1 MGIVLSH
8 TIVSLFLHYRNRDRY
23 DQGTT
28 DQNSVPE
35 RIVDQEALS
44 PLDNVAGMRDLYCTI
59 REVLNDLLHRK
70 VNSIVYIVEEKSGK
84 LYADAEKKHA
94 APSSGIVRET
104 METQQFHVQSN
115 DVAEDPVVAVLKAQ
129 CKLSTDWSP
138 KTVYCLPV
146 TDEENQKILA
156 LLVIED
162 NETVEINKITSLKH
176 KIVGCYRRLCKCHQD
191 SSSNYA
197 PSNTPN
203 AMTADGNGDKDA
215 ILRLCGDL
223 YDQDASRLQL
233 KVIRFLEEQTSAEC
247 AFLLLVVPETQ
258 DLFCQVIGGL
268 VLEEE
273 VKFPG
278 QNSVFSLPLE
288 SKKPMKLEDVPLD
301 KRKDIENL
309 VGVKLKSMLC
319 VPVSSRNNEGLIA
332 LACVVNK
339 KEAENFTNDDLQ
351 AILQCFQYT
360 STVLTSTLAFQNERK
375 LKLHTQA
382 MLQVARNLFT
392 HLGEFTVRHS
402 EELASFNYLAYFL
415 EKYKEQVSIPNKV
428 KGQSKHKNSNG
439 SAKACKSLPLA
450 DHRKIHV
457 NTCKSSLNPM
467 SGSLTYFASQF
478 ITAPR
483 EIVGSPNSERSL
495 SVSYQ
500 KSNAK
505 RRYFS
510 SVYTEKEDFDLC
522 ARNEE
527 FSQSLKNRM
536 ENSQLHSDCIDS
548 GEKEISENEKNH
560 YEDNGEVIQ
569 SDFRG
574 SLNGV
579 CNSSSFTKTG
589 RTAKCKKGSNENDS
603 FIDNEFIQP
612 KVDFSIIPLQQE
624 LTFKD
629 PELFEQ
635 RKKNDQK
642 EGRNEVEIMD
652 RIQEPVKK
660 LSPKTD
666 YIAAGNDSLL
676 NTVKHTST
684 VSASNAMSESKTFT
698 AEGEQCRVCV
708 EIDDFKTCGEL
719 QPNEEAQLAT
729 SGSRSEMDESFT
741 EESLL
746 VKSSC
751 KSGNTGSGLS
761 SAFQSEVLKLEN
773 KFERHEISISDQ
785 VSYKEAVTKLGGD
798 SECSDSCLPAVS
810 RLHIAVT
817 KDDDFKEG
825 NEMRQSGSTDKGSI
839 FMNTTTLNVP
849 PEEMSQKSFHTAED
863 DAMDNT
869 SVGSQGDLE
878 QEFDM
883 DEKDEKSEVF
893 YDTLTDRSIFSSSSE
908 QGMCRSIKEST
919 LELKWREV
927 KLSHSEPAISNVK
940 NALTDSQS
948 QFKDSKHCLNYAFI
962 EDVEPFIDPLII
974 SSNNQDSVVRDVG
987 LICSR
992 SSIPGTD
999 IKIIV
1004 EDTTSCETNSFSHQ
1018 RVPNISTYSSAD
1030 KCSER
1035 SSGCSS
1041 DKHDKDLEYIK
1052 HLQPPAT
1059 DVCIITKYDLT
1070 KLLREIM
1077 QEARNLTQAERCS
1090 VFLIDKETKELV
1102 AEVFDGIS
1110 TNSKEEHNEIRMPI
1124 TQGIAGHVA
1133 TTGNLLNIKDAYS
1146 HPMFYRGID
1155 DSTGFRTRNILC
1167 FPIKNEKGDVL
1178 GVAQLCN
1185 KKTGQHFTAFDEDL
1199 ASAFAVYCC
1208 ISISHSLMYQNV
1220 LAAQYRNSLANELMM
1235 YHMKISPD
1243 DVEKLLLNDIPSVA
1257 IWGVEFD
1264 KFSFPPREIPD
1275 LETPMCVLA
1284 MFEDLGFTSRWRI
1297 RKDTLVRFVLMVKKG
1312 YRNPPYHNWTHAFAV
1327 AHFCYLCIT
1336 NLKLHQCL
1344 DDIELF
1350 ALFVS
1355 CLCHDLDHRGTNNQY
1370 QVASKSVLAA
1380 LYSSEGSV
1388 MERHHFAQTMCIV
1401 NTEGCNIFENLS
1413 SKDYTTVL
1421 DLVRDIILATD
1432 LAHHLKIMN
1441 SLKEMAKDGYDSK
1454 NERHH
1459 SLLLCLLMTAS
1470 DLSDQTKP
1478 WDNTKHVAA
1487 LIYREFFSQGDM
1499 EKSLGQKP
1507 SEMMDRE
1514 RARIPDLQI
1523 GFLDHIAL
1531 PVYKV
1536 LGDLFPAAGI
1546 VRDIVVDNRRH
1557 WEKICALIKIRRG
1570 GSCEQM
1576 SYDQILA
1583 MEEEEANAE
1592 IENYNLQN
1600 QKQNG
1605 R

>member
-1 MGIVLSH
+1 MGLVLSH
-8 TIVSLFLHYRNRDRY
+8 TIVSLFLYYRNRDRHAHLLDVA
-23 DQGTT
+23 DQT
-28 DQNSVPE
+28 SFPE
-35 RIVDQEALS
+35 RLGDQEALS
-44 PLDNVAGMRDLYCTI
+44 PLDDVARLGDLYDAI
-59 REVLNDLLHRK
+59 REALNALLHRK
-70 VNSIVYIVEEKSGK
+70 VNSIVYILDEKSDV
-84 LYADAEKKHA
+84 LYADKEKKYA
-94 APSSGIVRET
+94 APSKGIIRET
-104 METQQFHVQSN
+104 LETQQFHVQSN
-115 DVAEDPVVAVLKAQ
+115 DVASDPVIAVIKVQ
-129 CKLSTDWSP
+129 CKPPSSWNP

-156 LLVIED
+156 LLVIEE
-162 NETVEINKITSLKH
+162 NETVEINKITPLKH
-176 KIVGCYRRLCKCHQD
+176 KIVGCYRRLCKCHRD

-197 PSNTPN
+197 PSNASNP
-203 AMTADGNGDKDA
+203 TAAIGKTGDKDA

-233 KVIRFLEEQTSAEC
+233 KVIRFLEEQTNAEC

-258 DLFCQVIGGL
+258 ELFCQVIGGL

-273 VKFPG
+273 IKFPG
-278 QNSVFSLPLE
+278 PNSVFSLPLE

-301 KRKDIENL
+301 KRKDIENF

-319 VPVSSRNNEGLIA
+319 VPVSSRNNDGLIA

-339 KEAENFTNDDLQ
+339 KDAENFTNDDLQ

-375 LKLHTQA
+375 LKLQTQA

-392 HLGEFTVRHS
+392 HL
-402 EELASFNYLAYFL
+402 
-415 EKYKEQVSIPNKV
+415 
-428 KGQSKHKNSNG
+428 
-439 SAKACKSLPLA
+439 
-450 DHRKIHV
+450 D
-457 NTCKSSLNPM
+457 
-467 SGSLTYFASQF
+467 
-478 ITAPR
+478 
-483 EIVGSPNSERSL
+483 
-495 SVSYQ
+495 
-500 KSNAK
+500 
-505 RRYFS
+505 
-510 SVYTEKEDFDLC
+510 
-522 ARNEE
+522 
-527 FSQSLKNRM
+527 
-536 ENSQLHSDCIDS
+536 
-548 GEKEISENEKNH
+548 
-560 YEDNGEVIQ
+560 
-569 SDFRG
+569 
-574 SLNGV
+574 
-579 CNSSSFTKTG
+579 
-589 RTAKCKKGSNENDS
+589 
-603 FIDNEFIQP
+603 
-612 KVDFSIIPLQQE
+612 
-624 LTFKD
+624 
-629 PELFEQ
+629 
-635 RKKNDQK
+635 
-642 EGRNEVEIMD
+642 
-652 RIQEPVKK
+652 
-660 LSPKTD
+660 
-666 YIAAGNDSLL
+666 
-676 NTVKHTST
+676 
-684 VSASNAMSESKTFT
+684 
-698 AEGEQCRVCV
+698 
-708 EIDDFKTCGEL
+708 
-719 QPNEEAQLAT
+719 
-729 SGSRSEMDESFT
+729 
-741 EESLL
+741 
-746 VKSSC
+746 
-751 KSGNTGSGLS
+751 
-761 SAFQSEVLKLEN
+761 
-773 KFERHEISISDQ
+773 
-785 VSYKEAVTKLGGD
+785 
-798 SECSDSCLPAVS
+798 
-810 RLHIAVT
+810 
-817 KDDDFKEG
+817 
-825 NEMRQSGSTDKGSI
+825 
-839 FMNTTTLNVP
+839 
-849 PEEMSQKSFHTAED
+849 
-863 DAMDNT
+863 
-869 SVGSQGDLE
+869 
-878 QEFDM
+878 
-883 DEKDEKSEVF
+883 
-893 YDTLTDRSIFSSSSE
+893 
-908 QGMCRSIKEST
+908 
-919 LELKWREV
+919 
-927 KLSHSEPAISNVK
+927 
-940 NALTDSQS
+940 
-948 QFKDSKHCLNYAFI
+948 
-962 EDVEPFIDPLII
+962 
-974 SSNNQDSVVRDVG
+974 
-987 LICSR
+987 
-992 SSIPGTD
+992 
-999 IKIIV
+999 
-1004 EDTTSCETNSFSHQ
+1004 
-1018 RVPNISTYSSAD
+1018 
-1030 KCSER
+1030 
-1035 SSGCSS
+1035 
-1041 DKHDKDLEYIK
+1041 
-1052 HLQPPAT
+1052 
-1059 DVCIITKYDLT
+1059 DLT

-1110 TNSKEEHNEIRMPI
+1110 TNNKEEHNEIRMPI

-1167 FPIKNEKGDVL
+1167 FPIKNERGDVL

-1185 KKTGQHFTAFDEDL
+1185 KKTGQHFTEFDEDL

-1243 DVEKLLLNDIPSVA
+1243 DVEGLLSRDIPSVA
-1257 IWGVEFD
+1257 LWGVEFD
-1264 KFSFPPREIPD
+1264 KFPFPPREIPEP
-1275 LETPMCVLA
+1275 ETPLCVLA
-1284 MFEDLGFTSRWRI
+1284 MFEDLGFLSRWRI

-1327 AHFCYLCIT
+1327 AHFCFLCIK
-1336 NLKLHQCL
+1336 NLNLQQSL

-1401 NTEGCNIFENLS
+1401 NTDGCNIFENLS

-1441 SLKEMAKDGYDSK
+1441 SLKEMAKVGFDTK

-1507 SEMMDRE
+1507 AEMMDRE

-1536 LGDLFPAAGI
+1536 LGDLFPASGI
-1546 VRDIVVDNRRH
+1546 VRDTVVDNRRH

>member
-1 MGIVLSH
+1 M
-8 TIVSLFLHYRNRDRY
+8 
-23 DQGTT
+23 
-28 DQNSVPE
+28 
-35 RIVDQEALS
+35 EALS
-44 PLDNVAGMRDLYCTI
+44 PLDDVARLGDLYDAI
-59 REVLNDLLHRK
+59 REALDALLHRK
-70 VNSIVYIVEEKSGK
+70 VNSIVYILDEKSDV
-84 LYADAEKKHA
+84 LYADKEKKYA
-94 APSSGIVRET
+94 APSKGIIRET
-104 METQQFHVQSN
+104 LETQQFHVQSN
-115 DVAEDPVVAVLKAQ
+115 DVASDPVIAVIKAQ
-129 CKLSTDWSP
+129 CKPPSSWNP

-156 LLVIED
+156 LLVIEE
-162 NETVEINKITSLKH
+162 NETVEINKITPLKH
-176 KIVGCYRRLCKCHQD
+176 KIVGCYRRLCKCHRD

-197 PSNTPN
+197 PSNASNP
-203 AMTADGNGDKDA
+203 TAAIGKTGDKDA

-233 KVIRFLEEQTSAEC
+233 KVIRFLEEQTNAEC

-258 DLFCQVIGGL
+258 ELFCQVIGGL

-273 VKFPG
+273 IKFPG
-278 QNSVFSLPLE
+278 PNSVFSLPLE

-301 KRKDIENL
+301 KRKDIENF

-319 VPVSSRNNEGLIA
+319 VPVSSRNNDGLIA

-339 KEAENFTNDDLQ
+339 KDAENFTNDDLQ

-375 LKLHTQA
+375 LKLQTQA

-392 HLGEFTVRHS
+392 HL
-402 EELASFNYLAYFL
+402 
-415 EKYKEQVSIPNKV
+415 
-428 KGQSKHKNSNG
+428 
-439 SAKACKSLPLA
+439 
-450 DHRKIHV
+450 D
-457 NTCKSSLNPM
+457 
-467 SGSLTYFASQF
+467 
-478 ITAPR
+478 
-483 EIVGSPNSERSL
+483 
-495 SVSYQ
+495 
-500 KSNAK
+500 
-505 RRYFS
+505 
-510 SVYTEKEDFDLC
+510 
-522 ARNEE
+522 
-527 FSQSLKNRM
+527 
-536 ENSQLHSDCIDS
+536 
-548 GEKEISENEKNH
+548 
-560 YEDNGEVIQ
+560 
-569 SDFRG
+569 
-574 SLNGV
+574 
-579 CNSSSFTKTG
+579 
-589 RTAKCKKGSNENDS
+589 
-603 FIDNEFIQP
+603 
-612 KVDFSIIPLQQE
+612 
-624 LTFKD
+624 
-629 PELFEQ
+629 
-635 RKKNDQK
+635 
-642 EGRNEVEIMD
+642 
-652 RIQEPVKK
+652 
-660 LSPKTD
+660 
-666 YIAAGNDSLL
+666 
-676 NTVKHTST
+676 
-684 VSASNAMSESKTFT
+684 
-698 AEGEQCRVCV
+698 
-708 EIDDFKTCGEL
+708 
-719 QPNEEAQLAT
+719 
-729 SGSRSEMDESFT
+729 
-741 EESLL
+741 
-746 VKSSC
+746 
-751 KSGNTGSGLS
+751 
-761 SAFQSEVLKLEN
+761 
-773 KFERHEISISDQ
+773 
-785 VSYKEAVTKLGGD
+785 
-798 SECSDSCLPAVS
+798 
-810 RLHIAVT
+810 
-817 KDDDFKEG
+817 
-825 NEMRQSGSTDKGSI
+825 
-839 FMNTTTLNVP
+839 
-849 PEEMSQKSFHTAED
+849 
-863 DAMDNT
+863 
-869 SVGSQGDLE
+869 
-878 QEFDM
+878 
-883 DEKDEKSEVF
+883 
-893 YDTLTDRSIFSSSSE
+893 
-908 QGMCRSIKEST
+908 
-919 LELKWREV
+919 
-927 KLSHSEPAISNVK
+927 
-940 NALTDSQS
+940 
-948 QFKDSKHCLNYAFI
+948 
-962 EDVEPFIDPLII
+962 
-974 SSNNQDSVVRDVG
+974 
-987 LICSR
+987 
-992 SSIPGTD
+992 
-999 IKIIV
+999 
-1004 EDTTSCETNSFSHQ
+1004 
-1018 RVPNISTYSSAD
+1018 
-1030 KCSER
+1030 
-1035 SSGCSS
+1035 
-1041 DKHDKDLEYIK
+1041 
-1052 HLQPPAT
+1052 
-1059 DVCIITKYDLT
+1059 DLT

-1110 TNSKEEHNEIRMPI
+1110 TNNKEEHNEIRMPI

-1167 FPIKNEKGDVL
+1167 FPIKNERGDVL

-1185 KKTGQHFTAFDEDL
+1185 KKTGQHFTEFDEDL

-1243 DVEKLLLNDIPSVA
+1243 DVEGLLSRDIPSVA
-1257 IWGVEFD
+1257 LWGVEFD
-1264 KFSFPPREIPD
+1264 KFPFPPREIPEP
-1275 LETPMCVLA
+1275 ETPLCVLA
-1284 MFEDLGFTSRWRI
+1284 MFEDLGFLSRWRI

-1327 AHFCYLCIT
+1327 AHFCFLCIK
-1336 NLKLHQCL
+1336 NLNLQQSL

-1401 NTEGCNIFENLS
+1401 NTDGCNIFENLS

-1441 SLKEMAKDGYDSK
+1441 SLKEMAKVGFDTK

-1507 SEMMDRE
+1507 AEMMDRE

-1536 LGDLFPAAGI
+1536 LADLFPASGI
-1546 VRDIVVDNRRH
+1546 VRDTVVDNRRH

>member
-1 MGIVLSH
+1 M
-8 TIVSLFLHYRNRDRY
+8 
-23 DQGTT
+23 
-28 DQNSVPE
+28 
-35 RIVDQEALS
+35 EALS
-44 PLDNVAGMRDLYCTI
+44 PLDDVARLGDLYDAI
-59 REVLNDLLHRK
+59 REALNALLHRK
-70 VNSIVYIVEEKSGK
+70 VNSIVYILDEKSDV
-84 LYADAEKKHA
+84 LYADKEKKYA
-94 APSSGIVRET
+94 APSKGIIRET
-104 METQQFHVQSN
+104 LETQQFHVQSN
-115 DVAEDPVVAVLKAQ
+115 DVASDPVIAVIKAQ
-129 CKLSTDWSP
+129 CKPPSSWNP

-156 LLVIED
+156 LLVIEE
-162 NETVEINKITSLKH
+162 NETVEINKITPLKH
-176 KIVGCYRRLCKCHQD
+176 KIVGCYRRLCKCHRD

-197 PSNTPN
+197 PSNASNP
-203 AMTADGNGDKDA
+203 TAAIGKTGDKDA

-233 KVIRFLEEQTSAEC
+233 KVIRFLEEQTNAEC

-258 DLFCQVIGGL
+258 ELFCQVIGGL

-273 VKFPG
+273 IKFPG
-278 QNSVFSLPLE
+278 PNSVFSLPLE

-301 KRKDIENL
+301 KRKDIENF

-319 VPVSSRNNEGLIA
+319 VPVSSRNNDGLIA

-339 KEAENFTNDDLQ
+339 KDAENFTNDDLQ

-375 LKLHTQA
+375 LKLQTQA

-392 HLGEFTVRHS
+392 HL
-402 EELASFNYLAYFL
+402 
-415 EKYKEQVSIPNKV
+415 
-428 KGQSKHKNSNG
+428 
-439 SAKACKSLPLA
+439 
-450 DHRKIHV
+450 D
-457 NTCKSSLNPM
+457 
-467 SGSLTYFASQF
+467 
-478 ITAPR
+478 
-483 EIVGSPNSERSL
+483 
-495 SVSYQ
+495 
-500 KSNAK
+500 
-505 RRYFS
+505 
-510 SVYTEKEDFDLC
+510 
-522 ARNEE
+522 
-527 FSQSLKNRM
+527 
-536 ENSQLHSDCIDS
+536 
-548 GEKEISENEKNH
+548 
-560 YEDNGEVIQ
+560 
-569 SDFRG
+569 
-574 SLNGV
+574 
-579 CNSSSFTKTG
+579 
-589 RTAKCKKGSNENDS
+589 
-603 FIDNEFIQP
+603 
-612 KVDFSIIPLQQE
+612 
-624 LTFKD
+624 
-629 PELFEQ
+629 
-635 RKKNDQK
+635 
-642 EGRNEVEIMD
+642 
-652 RIQEPVKK
+652 
-660 LSPKTD
+660 
-666 YIAAGNDSLL
+666 
-676 NTVKHTST
+676 
-684 VSASNAMSESKTFT
+684 
-698 AEGEQCRVCV
+698 
-708 EIDDFKTCGEL
+708 
-719 QPNEEAQLAT
+719 
-729 SGSRSEMDESFT
+729 
-741 EESLL
+741 
-746 VKSSC
+746 
-751 KSGNTGSGLS
+751 
-761 SAFQSEVLKLEN
+761 
-773 KFERHEISISDQ
+773 
-785 VSYKEAVTKLGGD
+785 
-798 SECSDSCLPAVS
+798 
-810 RLHIAVT
+810 
-817 KDDDFKEG
+817 
-825 NEMRQSGSTDKGSI
+825 
-839 FMNTTTLNVP
+839 
-849 PEEMSQKSFHTAED
+849 
-863 DAMDNT
+863 
-869 SVGSQGDLE
+869 
-878 QEFDM
+878 
-883 DEKDEKSEVF
+883 
-893 YDTLTDRSIFSSSSE
+893 
-908 QGMCRSIKEST
+908 
-919 LELKWREV
+919 
-927 KLSHSEPAISNVK
+927 
-940 NALTDSQS
+940 
-948 QFKDSKHCLNYAFI
+948 
-962 EDVEPFIDPLII
+962 
-974 SSNNQDSVVRDVG
+974 
-987 LICSR
+987 
-992 SSIPGTD
+992 
-999 IKIIV
+999 
-1004 EDTTSCETNSFSHQ
+1004 
-1018 RVPNISTYSSAD
+1018 
-1030 KCSER
+1030 
-1035 SSGCSS
+1035 
-1041 DKHDKDLEYIK
+1041 
-1052 HLQPPAT
+1052 
-1059 DVCIITKYDLT
+1059 DLT

-1110 TNSKEEHNEIRMPI
+1110 TNNKEEHNEIRMPI

-1167 FPIKNEKGDVL
+1167 FPIKNERGDVL

-1185 KKTGQHFTAFDEDL
+1185 KKTGQHFTEFDEDL

-1243 DVEKLLLNDIPSVA
+1243 DVEGLLSRDIPSVA
-1257 IWGVEFD
+1257 LWGVEFD
-1264 KFSFPPREIPD
+1264 KFPFPPREIPEP
-1275 LETPMCVLA
+1275 ETPLCVLA
-1284 MFEDLGFTSRWRI
+1284 MFEDLGFLSRWRI

-1327 AHFCYLCIT
+1327 AHFCFLCIK
-1336 NLKLHQCL
+1336 NLNLQQSL

-1401 NTEGCNIFENLS
+1401 NTDGCNIFENLS

-1441 SLKEMAKDGYDSK
+1441 SLKEMAKVGFDTK

-1507 SEMMDRE
+1507 AEMMDRE

-1536 LGDLFPAAGI
+1536 LADLFPASGI
-1546 VRDIVVDNRRH
+1546 VRDTVVDNRRH

>member
-1 MGIVLSH
+1 MGLVLSH
-8 TIVSLFLHYRNRDRY
+8 TIVSLFLYYRNRDRHAHLLDVA
-23 DQGTT
+23 DQT
-28 DQNSVPE
+28 SFPE
-35 RIVDQEALS
+35 RLGDQEALS
-44 PLDNVAGMRDLYCTI
+44 PLDDVARLGDLYDAI
-59 REVLNDLLHRK
+59 REALDALLHRK
-70 VNSIVYIVEEKSGK
+70 VNSIVYILDEKSDV
-84 LYADAEKKHA
+84 LYADKEKKYA
-94 APSSGIVRET
+94 APSKGIIRET
-104 METQQFHVQSN
+104 LETQQFHVQSN
-115 DVAEDPVVAVLKAQ
+115 DVASDPVIAVIKVQ
-129 CKLSTDWSP
+129 CKPPSSWNP

-156 LLVIED
+156 LLVIEE
-162 NETVEINKITSLKH
+162 NETVEINKITPLKH
-176 KIVGCYRRLCKCHQD
+176 KIVGCYRRLCKCHRD

-197 PSNTPN
+197 PSNASNP
-203 AMTADGNGDKDA
+203 TAAIGKSGDKDA

-233 KVIRFLEEQTSAEC
+233 KVIRFLEEQTNAEC

-258 DLFCQVIGGL
+258 ELFCQVIGGL

-273 VKFPG
+273 IKFPG
-278 QNSVFSLPLE
+278 PNSVFSLPLE

-301 KRKDIENL
+301 KRKDIENF

-319 VPVSSRNNEGLIA
+319 VPVSSRNNDGLIA

-339 KEAENFTNDDLQ
+339 KDAENFTNDDLQ

-375 LKLHTQA
+375 LKLQTQA

-392 HLGEFTVRHS
+392 HL
-402 EELASFNYLAYFL
+402 
-415 EKYKEQVSIPNKV
+415 
-428 KGQSKHKNSNG
+428 
-439 SAKACKSLPLA
+439 
-450 DHRKIHV
+450 D
-457 NTCKSSLNPM
+457 
-467 SGSLTYFASQF
+467 
-478 ITAPR
+478 
-483 EIVGSPNSERSL
+483 
-495 SVSYQ
+495 
-500 KSNAK
+500 
-505 RRYFS
+505 
-510 SVYTEKEDFDLC
+510 
-522 ARNEE
+522 
-527 FSQSLKNRM
+527 
-536 ENSQLHSDCIDS
+536 
-548 GEKEISENEKNH
+548 
-560 YEDNGEVIQ
+560 
-569 SDFRG
+569 
-574 SLNGV
+574 
-579 CNSSSFTKTG
+579 
-589 RTAKCKKGSNENDS
+589 
-603 FIDNEFIQP
+603 
-612 KVDFSIIPLQQE
+612 
-624 LTFKD
+624 
-629 PELFEQ
+629 
-635 RKKNDQK
+635 
-642 EGRNEVEIMD
+642 
-652 RIQEPVKK
+652 
-660 LSPKTD
+660 
-666 YIAAGNDSLL
+666 
-676 NTVKHTST
+676 
-684 VSASNAMSESKTFT
+684 
-698 AEGEQCRVCV
+698 
-708 EIDDFKTCGEL
+708 
-719 QPNEEAQLAT
+719 
-729 SGSRSEMDESFT
+729 
-741 EESLL
+741 
-746 VKSSC
+746 
-751 KSGNTGSGLS
+751 
-761 SAFQSEVLKLEN
+761 
-773 KFERHEISISDQ
+773 
-785 VSYKEAVTKLGGD
+785 
-798 SECSDSCLPAVS
+798 
-810 RLHIAVT
+810 
-817 KDDDFKEG
+817 
-825 NEMRQSGSTDKGSI
+825 
-839 FMNTTTLNVP
+839 
-849 PEEMSQKSFHTAED
+849 
-863 DAMDNT
+863 
-869 SVGSQGDLE
+869 
-878 QEFDM
+878 
-883 DEKDEKSEVF
+883 
-893 YDTLTDRSIFSSSSE
+893 
-908 QGMCRSIKEST
+908 
-919 LELKWREV
+919 
-927 KLSHSEPAISNVK
+927 
-940 NALTDSQS
+940 
-948 QFKDSKHCLNYAFI
+948 
-962 EDVEPFIDPLII
+962 
-974 SSNNQDSVVRDVG
+974 
-987 LICSR
+987 
-992 SSIPGTD
+992 
-999 IKIIV
+999 
-1004 EDTTSCETNSFSHQ
+1004 
-1018 RVPNISTYSSAD
+1018 
-1030 KCSER
+1030 
-1035 SSGCSS
+1035 
-1041 DKHDKDLEYIK
+1041 
-1052 HLQPPAT
+1052 
-1059 DVCIITKYDLT
+1059 DLT

-1110 TNSKEEHNEIRMPI
+1110 TNNKEEHNEIRMPI

-1167 FPIKNEKGDVL
+1167 FPIKNERGDVL

-1185 KKTGQHFTAFDEDL
+1185 KKTGQHFTEFDEDL

-1243 DVEKLLLNDIPSVA
+1243 DVEGLLSRDIPSVA
-1257 IWGVEFD
+1257 LWGVEFD
-1264 KFSFPPREIPD
+1264 KFPFPPREIPEP
-1275 LETPMCVLA
+1275 ETPLCVLA
-1284 MFEDLGFTSRWRI
+1284 MFEDLGFLSRWRI

-1327 AHFCYLCIT
+1327 AHFCFLCIK
-1336 NLKLHQCL
+1336 NLNLQQSL

-1401 NTEGCNIFENLS
+1401 NTDGCNIFENLS

-1441 SLKEMAKDGYDSK
+1441 SLKEMAKVGFDSK

-1507 SEMMDRE
+1507 AEMMDRE

-1536 LGDLFPAAGI
+1536 LADLFPASDI
-1546 VRDIVVDNRRH
+1546 VRDTVVDNRRH

>member
-1 MGIVLSH
+1 MPCPNLVWFTVKKFVL
-8 TIVSLFLHYRNRDRY
+8 L
-23 DQGTT
+23 
-28 DQNSVPE
+28 
-35 RIVDQEALS
+35 
-44 PLDNVAGMRDLYCTI
+44 
-59 REVLNDLLHRK
+59 
-70 VNSIVYIVEEKSGK
+70 
-84 LYADAEKKHA
+84 
-94 APSSGIVRET
+94 T
-104 METQQFHVQSN
+104 MHSCFSQ
-115 DVAEDPVVAVLKAQ
+115 
-129 CKLSTDWSP
+129 
-138 KTVYCLPV
+138 
-146 TDEENQKILA
+146 
-156 LLVIED
+156 
-162 NETVEINKITSLKH
+162 
-176 KIVGCYRRLCKCHQD
+176 IVGCYRRLCKCHRD

-197 PSNTPN
+197 PSNASNP
-203 AMTADGNGDKDA
+203 TAAIGKTGDKDA

-233 KVIRFLEEQTSAEC
+233 KVIRFLEEQTNAEC

-258 DLFCQVIGGL
+258 ELFCQVIGGL

-273 VKFPG
+273 IKFPG
-278 QNSVFSLPLE
+278 PNSVFSLPLE

-301 KRKDIENL
+301 KRKDIENF

-319 VPVSSRNNEGLIA
+319 VPVSSRNNDGLIA

-339 KEAENFTNDDLQ
+339 KDAENFTNDDLQ

-375 LKLHTQA
+375 LKLQTQA

-392 HLGEFTVRHS
+392 HL
-402 EELASFNYLAYFL
+402 
-415 EKYKEQVSIPNKV
+415 
-428 KGQSKHKNSNG
+428 
-439 SAKACKSLPLA
+439 
-450 DHRKIHV
+450 D
-457 NTCKSSLNPM
+457 
-467 SGSLTYFASQF
+467 
-478 ITAPR
+478 
-483 EIVGSPNSERSL
+483 
-495 SVSYQ
+495 
-500 KSNAK
+500 
-505 RRYFS
+505 
-510 SVYTEKEDFDLC
+510 
-522 ARNEE
+522 
-527 FSQSLKNRM
+527 
-536 ENSQLHSDCIDS
+536 
-548 GEKEISENEKNH
+548 
-560 YEDNGEVIQ
+560 
-569 SDFRG
+569 
-574 SLNGV
+574 
-579 CNSSSFTKTG
+579 
-589 RTAKCKKGSNENDS
+589 
-603 FIDNEFIQP
+603 
-612 KVDFSIIPLQQE
+612 
-624 LTFKD
+624 
-629 PELFEQ
+629 
-635 RKKNDQK
+635 
-642 EGRNEVEIMD
+642 
-652 RIQEPVKK
+652 
-660 LSPKTD
+660 
-666 YIAAGNDSLL
+666 
-676 NTVKHTST
+676 
-684 VSASNAMSESKTFT
+684 
-698 AEGEQCRVCV
+698 
-708 EIDDFKTCGEL
+708 
-719 QPNEEAQLAT
+719 
-729 SGSRSEMDESFT
+729 
-741 EESLL
+741 
-746 VKSSC
+746 
-751 KSGNTGSGLS
+751 
-761 SAFQSEVLKLEN
+761 
-773 KFERHEISISDQ
+773 
-785 VSYKEAVTKLGGD
+785 
-798 SECSDSCLPAVS
+798 
-810 RLHIAVT
+810 
-817 KDDDFKEG
+817 
-825 NEMRQSGSTDKGSI
+825 
-839 FMNTTTLNVP
+839 
-849 PEEMSQKSFHTAED
+849 
-863 DAMDNT
+863 
-869 SVGSQGDLE
+869 
-878 QEFDM
+878 
-883 DEKDEKSEVF
+883 
-893 YDTLTDRSIFSSSSE
+893 
-908 QGMCRSIKEST
+908 
-919 LELKWREV
+919 
-927 KLSHSEPAISNVK
+927 
-940 NALTDSQS
+940 
-948 QFKDSKHCLNYAFI
+948 
-962 EDVEPFIDPLII
+962 
-974 SSNNQDSVVRDVG
+974 
-987 LICSR
+987 
-992 SSIPGTD
+992 
-999 IKIIV
+999 
-1004 EDTTSCETNSFSHQ
+1004 
-1018 RVPNISTYSSAD
+1018 
-1030 KCSER
+1030 
-1035 SSGCSS
+1035 
-1041 DKHDKDLEYIK
+1041 
-1052 HLQPPAT
+1052 
-1059 DVCIITKYDLT
+1059 DLT

-1110 TNSKEEHNEIRMPI
+1110 TNNKEEHNEIRMPI

-1167 FPIKNEKGDVL
+1167 FPIKNERGDVL

-1185 KKTGQHFTAFDEDL
+1185 KKTGQHFTEFDEDL

-1243 DVEKLLLNDIPSVA
+1243 DVEGLLSRDIPSVA
-1257 IWGVEFD
+1257 LWGVEFD
-1264 KFSFPPREIPD
+1264 KFPFPPREIPEP
-1275 LETPMCVLA
+1275 ETPLCVLA
-1284 MFEDLGFTSRWRI
+1284 MFEDLGFLSRWRI

-1327 AHFCYLCIT
+1327 AHFCFLCIK
-1336 NLKLHQCL
+1336 NLNLQQSL

-1401 NTEGCNIFENLS
+1401 NTDGCNIFENLS

-1441 SLKEMAKDGYDSK
+1441 SLKEMAKVGFDTK

-1507 SEMMDRE
+1507 AEMMDRE

-1536 LGDLFPAAGI
+1536 LADLFPASGI
-1546 VRDIVVDNRRH
+1546 VRDTVVDNRRH

>member
-1 MGIVLSH
+1 MYGKYLISRK
-8 TIVSLFLHYRNRDRY
+8 S
-23 DQGTT
+23 
-28 DQNSVPE
+28 
-35 RIVDQEALS
+35 QEALS
-44 PLDNVAGMRDLYCTI
+44 PLDDVARLGDLYDAI
-59 REVLNDLLHRK
+59 REALDALLHRK
-70 VNSIVYIVEEKSGK
+70 VNSIVYILDEKSDV
-84 LYADAEKKHA
+84 LYADKEKKYA
-94 APSSGIVRET
+94 APSKGIIRET
-104 METQQFHVQSN
+104 LETQQFHVQSN
-115 DVAEDPVVAVLKAQ
+115 DVASDPVIAVIKAQ
-129 CKLSTDWSP
+129 CKPPSSWNP

-156 LLVIED
+156 LLVIEE
-162 NETVEINKITSLKH
+162 NETVEINKITPLKH
-176 KIVGCYRRLCKCHQD
+176 KIVGCYRRLCKCHRD

-197 PSNTPN
+197 PSNASNP
-203 AMTADGNGDKDA
+203 TAAIGKTGDKDA

-233 KVIRFLEEQTSAEC
+233 KVIRFLEEQTNAEC

-258 DLFCQVIGGL
+258 ELFCQVIGGL

-273 VKFPG
+273 IKFPG
-278 QNSVFSLPLE
+278 PNSVFSLPLE

-301 KRKDIENL
+301 KRKDIENF

-319 VPVSSRNNEGLIA
+319 VPVSSRNNDGLIA

-339 KEAENFTNDDLQ
+339 KDAENFTNDDLQ

-375 LKLHTQA
+375 LKLQTQA

-392 HLGEFTVRHS
+392 HL
-402 EELASFNYLAYFL
+402 
-415 EKYKEQVSIPNKV
+415 
-428 KGQSKHKNSNG
+428 
-439 SAKACKSLPLA
+439 
-450 DHRKIHV
+450 D
-457 NTCKSSLNPM
+457 
-467 SGSLTYFASQF
+467 
-478 ITAPR
+478 
-483 EIVGSPNSERSL
+483 
-495 SVSYQ
+495 
-500 KSNAK
+500 
-505 RRYFS
+505 
-510 SVYTEKEDFDLC
+510 
-522 ARNEE
+522 
-527 FSQSLKNRM
+527 
-536 ENSQLHSDCIDS
+536 
-548 GEKEISENEKNH
+548 
-560 YEDNGEVIQ
+560 
-569 SDFRG
+569 
-574 SLNGV
+574 
-579 CNSSSFTKTG
+579 
-589 RTAKCKKGSNENDS
+589 
-603 FIDNEFIQP
+603 
-612 KVDFSIIPLQQE
+612 
-624 LTFKD
+624 
-629 PELFEQ
+629 
-635 RKKNDQK
+635 
-642 EGRNEVEIMD
+642 
-652 RIQEPVKK
+652 
-660 LSPKTD
+660 
-666 YIAAGNDSLL
+666 
-676 NTVKHTST
+676 
-684 VSASNAMSESKTFT
+684 
-698 AEGEQCRVCV
+698 
-708 EIDDFKTCGEL
+708 
-719 QPNEEAQLAT
+719 
-729 SGSRSEMDESFT
+729 
-741 EESLL
+741 
-746 VKSSC
+746 
-751 KSGNTGSGLS
+751 
-761 SAFQSEVLKLEN
+761 
-773 KFERHEISISDQ
+773 
-785 VSYKEAVTKLGGD
+785 
-798 SECSDSCLPAVS
+798 
-810 RLHIAVT
+810 
-817 KDDDFKEG
+817 
-825 NEMRQSGSTDKGSI
+825 
-839 FMNTTTLNVP
+839 
-849 PEEMSQKSFHTAED
+849 
-863 DAMDNT
+863 
-869 SVGSQGDLE
+869 
-878 QEFDM
+878 
-883 DEKDEKSEVF
+883 
-893 YDTLTDRSIFSSSSE
+893 
-908 QGMCRSIKEST
+908 
-919 LELKWREV
+919 
-927 KLSHSEPAISNVK
+927 
-940 NALTDSQS
+940 
-948 QFKDSKHCLNYAFI
+948 
-962 EDVEPFIDPLII
+962 
-974 SSNNQDSVVRDVG
+974 
-987 LICSR
+987 
-992 SSIPGTD
+992 
-999 IKIIV
+999 
-1004 EDTTSCETNSFSHQ
+1004 
-1018 RVPNISTYSSAD
+1018 
-1030 KCSER
+1030 
-1035 SSGCSS
+1035 
-1041 DKHDKDLEYIK
+1041 
-1052 HLQPPAT
+1052 
-1059 DVCIITKYDLT
+1059 DLT

-1110 TNSKEEHNEIRMPI
+1110 TNNKEEHNEIRMPI

-1167 FPIKNEKGDVL
+1167 FPIKNERGDVL

-1185 KKTGQHFTAFDEDL
+1185 KKTGQHFTEFDEDL

-1243 DVEKLLLNDIPSVA
+1243 DVEGLLSRDIPSVA
-1257 IWGVEFD
+1257 LWGVEFD
-1264 KFSFPPREIPD
+1264 KFPFPPREIPEP
-1275 LETPMCVLA
+1275 ETPLCVLA
-1284 MFEDLGFTSRWRI
+1284 MFEDLGFLSRWRI

-1327 AHFCYLCIT
+1327 AHFCFLCIK
-1336 NLKLHQCL
+1336 NLNLQQSL

-1401 NTEGCNIFENLS
+1401 NTDGCNIFENLS

-1441 SLKEMAKDGYDSK
+1441 SLKEMAKVGFDTK

-1507 SEMMDRE
+1507 AEMMDRE

-1536 LGDLFPAAGI
+1536 LADLFPASGI
-1546 VRDIVVDNRRH
+1546 VRDTVVDNRRH

>member
-1 MGIVLSH
+1 MDH
-8 TIVSLFLHYRNRDRY
+8 LFS
-23 DQGTT
+23 T
-28 DQNSVPE
+28 
-35 RIVDQEALS
+35 EALS
-44 PLDNVAGMRDLYCTI
+44 PLDDVARLGDLYDAI
-59 REVLNDLLHRK
+59 REALDALLHRK
-70 VNSIVYIVEEKSGK
+70 VNSIVYILDEKSDV
-84 LYADAEKKHA
+84 LYADKEKKYA
-94 APSSGIVRET
+94 APSKGIIRET
-104 METQQFHVQSN
+104 LETQQFHVQSN
-115 DVAEDPVVAVLKAQ
+115 DVASDPVIAVIKAQ
-129 CKLSTDWSP
+129 CKPPSSWNP

-156 LLVIED
+156 LLVIEE
-162 NETVEINKITSLKH
+162 NETVEINKITPLKH
-176 KIVGCYRRLCKCHQD
+176 KIVGCYRRLCKCHRD

-197 PSNTPN
+197 PSNASNP
-203 AMTADGNGDKDA
+203 TAAIGKTGDKDA

-233 KVIRFLEEQTSAEC
+233 KVIRFLEEQTNAEC

-258 DLFCQVIGGL
+258 ELFCQVIGGL

-273 VKFPG
+273 IKFPG
-278 QNSVFSLPLE
+278 PNSVFSLPLE

-301 KRKDIENL
+301 KRKDIENF

-319 VPVSSRNNEGLIA
+319 VPVSSRNNDGLIA

-339 KEAENFTNDDLQ
+339 KDAENFTNDDLQ

-375 LKLHTQA
+375 LKLQTQA

-392 HLGEFTVRHS
+392 HL
-402 EELASFNYLAYFL
+402 
-415 EKYKEQVSIPNKV
+415 
-428 KGQSKHKNSNG
+428 
-439 SAKACKSLPLA
+439 
-450 DHRKIHV
+450 D
-457 NTCKSSLNPM
+457 
-467 SGSLTYFASQF
+467 
-478 ITAPR
+478 
-483 EIVGSPNSERSL
+483 
-495 SVSYQ
+495 
-500 KSNAK
+500 
-505 RRYFS
+505 
-510 SVYTEKEDFDLC
+510 
-522 ARNEE
+522 
-527 FSQSLKNRM
+527 
-536 ENSQLHSDCIDS
+536 
-548 GEKEISENEKNH
+548 
-560 YEDNGEVIQ
+560 
-569 SDFRG
+569 
-574 SLNGV
+574 
-579 CNSSSFTKTG
+579 
-589 RTAKCKKGSNENDS
+589 
-603 FIDNEFIQP
+603 
-612 KVDFSIIPLQQE
+612 
-624 LTFKD
+624 
-629 PELFEQ
+629 
-635 RKKNDQK
+635 
-642 EGRNEVEIMD
+642 
-652 RIQEPVKK
+652 
-660 LSPKTD
+660 
-666 YIAAGNDSLL
+666 
-676 NTVKHTST
+676 
-684 VSASNAMSESKTFT
+684 
-698 AEGEQCRVCV
+698 
-708 EIDDFKTCGEL
+708 
-719 QPNEEAQLAT
+719 
-729 SGSRSEMDESFT
+729 
-741 EESLL
+741 
-746 VKSSC
+746 
-751 KSGNTGSGLS
+751 
-761 SAFQSEVLKLEN
+761 
-773 KFERHEISISDQ
+773 
-785 VSYKEAVTKLGGD
+785 
-798 SECSDSCLPAVS
+798 
-810 RLHIAVT
+810 
-817 KDDDFKEG
+817 
-825 NEMRQSGSTDKGSI
+825 
-839 FMNTTTLNVP
+839 
-849 PEEMSQKSFHTAED
+849 
-863 DAMDNT
+863 
-869 SVGSQGDLE
+869 
-878 QEFDM
+878 
-883 DEKDEKSEVF
+883 
-893 YDTLTDRSIFSSSSE
+893 
-908 QGMCRSIKEST
+908 
-919 LELKWREV
+919 
-927 KLSHSEPAISNVK
+927 
-940 NALTDSQS
+940 
-948 QFKDSKHCLNYAFI
+948 
-962 EDVEPFIDPLII
+962 
-974 SSNNQDSVVRDVG
+974 
-987 LICSR
+987 
-992 SSIPGTD
+992 
-999 IKIIV
+999 
-1004 EDTTSCETNSFSHQ
+1004 
-1018 RVPNISTYSSAD
+1018 
-1030 KCSER
+1030 
-1035 SSGCSS
+1035 
-1041 DKHDKDLEYIK
+1041 
-1052 HLQPPAT
+1052 
-1059 DVCIITKYDLT
+1059 DLT

-1110 TNSKEEHNEIRMPI
+1110 TNNKEEHNEIRMPI

-1167 FPIKNEKGDVL
+1167 FPIKNERGDVL

-1185 KKTGQHFTAFDEDL
+1185 KKTGQHFTEFDEDL

-1243 DVEKLLLNDIPSVA
+1243 DVEGLLSRDIPSVA
-1257 IWGVEFD
+1257 LWGVEFD
-1264 KFSFPPREIPD
+1264 KFPFPPREIPEP
-1275 LETPMCVLA
+1275 ETPLCVLA
-1284 MFEDLGFTSRWRI
+1284 MFEDLGFLSRWRI

-1327 AHFCYLCIT
+1327 AHFCFLCIK
-1336 NLKLHQCL
+1336 NLNLQQSL

-1401 NTEGCNIFENLS
+1401 NTDGCNIFENLS

-1441 SLKEMAKDGYDSK
+1441 SLKEMAKVGFDTK

-1507 SEMMDRE
+1507 AEMMDRE

-1536 LGDLFPAAGI
+1536 LADLFPASGI
-1546 VRDIVVDNRRH
+1546 VRDTVVDNRRH

>member
-1 MGIVLSH
+1 MYGKYLISRK
-8 TIVSLFLHYRNRDRY
+8 S
-23 DQGTT
+23 
-28 DQNSVPE
+28 
-35 RIVDQEALS
+35 QEALS
-44 PLDNVAGMRDLYCTI
+44 PLDDVARLGDLYDAI
-59 REVLNDLLHRK
+59 REALNALLHRK
-70 VNSIVYIVEEKSGK
+70 VNSIVYILDEKSDV
-84 LYADAEKKHA
+84 LYADKEKKYA
-94 APSSGIVRET
+94 APSKGIIRET
-104 METQQFHVQSN
+104 LETQQFHVQSN
-115 DVAEDPVVAVLKAQ
+115 DVASDPVIAVIKVQ
-129 CKLSTDWSP
+129 CKPPSSWNP

-156 LLVIED
+156 LLVIEE
-162 NETVEINKITSLKH
+162 NETVEINKITPLKH
-176 KIVGCYRRLCKCHQD
+176 KIVGCYRRLCKCHRD

-197 PSNTPN
+197 PSNASNP
-203 AMTADGNGDKDA
+203 TAAIGKTGDKDA

-233 KVIRFLEEQTSAEC
+233 KVIRFLEEQTNAEC

-258 DLFCQVIGGL
+258 ELFCQVIGGL

-273 VKFPG
+273 IKFPG
-278 QNSVFSLPLE
+278 PNSVFSLPLE

-301 KRKDIENL
+301 KRKDIENF

-319 VPVSSRNNEGLIA
+319 VPVSSRNNDGLIA

-339 KEAENFTNDDLQ
+339 KDAENFTNDDLQ

-375 LKLHTQA
+375 LKLQTQA

-392 HLGEFTVRHS
+392 HL
-402 EELASFNYLAYFL
+402 
-415 EKYKEQVSIPNKV
+415 
-428 KGQSKHKNSNG
+428 
-439 SAKACKSLPLA
+439 
-450 DHRKIHV
+450 D
-457 NTCKSSLNPM
+457 
-467 SGSLTYFASQF
+467 
-478 ITAPR
+478 
-483 EIVGSPNSERSL
+483 
-495 SVSYQ
+495 
-500 KSNAK
+500 
-505 RRYFS
+505 
-510 SVYTEKEDFDLC
+510 
-522 ARNEE
+522 
-527 FSQSLKNRM
+527 
-536 ENSQLHSDCIDS
+536 
-548 GEKEISENEKNH
+548 
-560 YEDNGEVIQ
+560 
-569 SDFRG
+569 
-574 SLNGV
+574 
-579 CNSSSFTKTG
+579 
-589 RTAKCKKGSNENDS
+589 
-603 FIDNEFIQP
+603 
-612 KVDFSIIPLQQE
+612 
-624 LTFKD
+624 
-629 PELFEQ
+629 
-635 RKKNDQK
+635 
-642 EGRNEVEIMD
+642 
-652 RIQEPVKK
+652 
-660 LSPKTD
+660 
-666 YIAAGNDSLL
+666 
-676 NTVKHTST
+676 
-684 VSASNAMSESKTFT
+684 
-698 AEGEQCRVCV
+698 
-708 EIDDFKTCGEL
+708 
-719 QPNEEAQLAT
+719 
-729 SGSRSEMDESFT
+729 
-741 EESLL
+741 
-746 VKSSC
+746 
-751 KSGNTGSGLS
+751 
-761 SAFQSEVLKLEN
+761 
-773 KFERHEISISDQ
+773 
-785 VSYKEAVTKLGGD
+785 
-798 SECSDSCLPAVS
+798 
-810 RLHIAVT
+810 
-817 KDDDFKEG
+817 
-825 NEMRQSGSTDKGSI
+825 
-839 FMNTTTLNVP
+839 
-849 PEEMSQKSFHTAED
+849 
-863 DAMDNT
+863 
-869 SVGSQGDLE
+869 
-878 QEFDM
+878 
-883 DEKDEKSEVF
+883 
-893 YDTLTDRSIFSSSSE
+893 
-908 QGMCRSIKEST
+908 
-919 LELKWREV
+919 
-927 KLSHSEPAISNVK
+927 
-940 NALTDSQS
+940 
-948 QFKDSKHCLNYAFI
+948 
-962 EDVEPFIDPLII
+962 
-974 SSNNQDSVVRDVG
+974 
-987 LICSR
+987 
-992 SSIPGTD
+992 
-999 IKIIV
+999 
-1004 EDTTSCETNSFSHQ
+1004 
-1018 RVPNISTYSSAD
+1018 
-1030 KCSER
+1030 
-1035 SSGCSS
+1035 
-1041 DKHDKDLEYIK
+1041 
-1052 HLQPPAT
+1052 
-1059 DVCIITKYDLT
+1059 DLT

-1110 TNSKEEHNEIRMPI
+1110 TNNKEEHNEIRMPI

-1167 FPIKNEKGDVL
+1167 FPIKNERGDVL

-1185 KKTGQHFTAFDEDL
+1185 KKTGQHFTEFDEDL

-1243 DVEKLLLNDIPSVA
+1243 DVEGLLSRDIPSVA
-1257 IWGVEFD
+1257 LWGVEFD
-1264 KFSFPPREIPD
+1264 KFPFPPREIPEP
-1275 LETPMCVLA
+1275 ETPLCVLA
-1284 MFEDLGFTSRWRI
+1284 MFEDLGFLSRWRI

-1327 AHFCYLCIT
+1327 AHFCFLCIK
-1336 NLKLHQCL
+1336 NLNLQQSL

-1401 NTEGCNIFENLS
+1401 NTDGCNIFENLS

-1441 SLKEMAKDGYDSK
+1441 SLKEMAKVGFDTK

-1507 SEMMDRE
+1507 AEMMDRE

-1536 LGDLFPAAGI
+1536 LGDLFPASGI
-1546 VRDIVVDNRRH
+1546 VRDTVVDNRRH

>member
-392 HLGEFTVRHS
+392 HL
-402 EELASFNYLAYFL
+402 
-415 EKYKEQVSIPNKV
+415 
-428 KGQSKHKNSNG
+428 
-439 SAKACKSLPLA
+439 
-450 DHRKIHV
+450 D
-457 NTCKSSLNPM
+457 
-467 SGSLTYFASQF
+467 
-478 ITAPR
+478 
-483 EIVGSPNSERSL
+483 
-495 SVSYQ
+495 
-500 KSNAK
+500 
-505 RRYFS
+505 
-510 SVYTEKEDFDLC
+510 
-522 ARNEE
+522 
-527 FSQSLKNRM
+527 
-536 ENSQLHSDCIDS
+536 
-548 GEKEISENEKNH
+548 
-560 YEDNGEVIQ
+560 
-569 SDFRG
+569 
-574 SLNGV
+574 
-579 CNSSSFTKTG
+579 
-589 RTAKCKKGSNENDS
+589 
-603 FIDNEFIQP
+603 
-612 KVDFSIIPLQQE
+612 
-624 LTFKD
+624 
-629 PELFEQ
+629 
-635 RKKNDQK
+635 
-642 EGRNEVEIMD
+642 
-652 RIQEPVKK
+652 
-660 LSPKTD
+660 
-666 YIAAGNDSLL
+666 
-676 NTVKHTST
+676 
-684 VSASNAMSESKTFT
+684 
-698 AEGEQCRVCV
+698 
-708 EIDDFKTCGEL
+708 
-719 QPNEEAQLAT
+719 
-729 SGSRSEMDESFT
+729 
-741 EESLL
+741 
-746 VKSSC
+746 
-751 KSGNTGSGLS
+751 
-761 SAFQSEVLKLEN
+761 
-773 KFERHEISISDQ
+773 
-785 VSYKEAVTKLGGD
+785 
-798 SECSDSCLPAVS
+798 
-810 RLHIAVT
+810 
-817 KDDDFKEG
+817 
-825 NEMRQSGSTDKGSI
+825 
-839 FMNTTTLNVP
+839 
-849 PEEMSQKSFHTAED
+849 
-863 DAMDNT
+863 
-869 SVGSQGDLE
+869 
-878 QEFDM
+878 
-883 DEKDEKSEVF
+883 
-893 YDTLTDRSIFSSSSE
+893 
-908 QGMCRSIKEST
+908 
-919 LELKWREV
+919 
-927 KLSHSEPAISNVK
+927 
-940 NALTDSQS
+940 
-948 QFKDSKHCLNYAFI
+948 
-962 EDVEPFIDPLII
+962 
-974 SSNNQDSVVRDVG
+974 
-987 LICSR
+987 
-992 SSIPGTD
+992 
-999 IKIIV
+999 
-1004 EDTTSCETNSFSHQ
+1004 
-1018 RVPNISTYSSAD
+1018 
-1030 KCSER
+1030 
-1035 SSGCSS
+1035 
-1041 DKHDKDLEYIK
+1041 
-1052 HLQPPAT
+1052 
-1059 DVCIITKYDLT
+1059 DLT

-1208 ISISHSLMYQNV
+1208 ISISHCLMYKKLQDS
-1220 LAAQYRNSLANELMM
+1220 QHRNRLANELMIF
-1235 YHMKISPD
+1235 HMQISPD

>member
-8 TIVSLFLHYRNRDRY
+8 TIVALFLHYRNRDRHFA
-23 DQGTT
+23 QGAV
-28 DQNSVPE
+28 DQNSFSE
-35 RIVDQEALS
+35 RFLDQEALS
-44 PLDNVAGMRDLYCTI
+44 SLDNVTRIRDLYSTI
-59 REVLNDLLHRK
+59 REVLTTLLHRN
-70 VNSIVYIVEEKSGK
+70 VNSIVYIADEKTGE
-84 LYADAEKKHA
+84 LYADREKNHV
-94 APSSGIVRET
+94 APSHGIVRET
-104 METQQFHVQSN
+104 IETQQFHVQST
-115 DVAEDPVVAVLKAQ
+115 DVAEDPVIAVLRAQ
-129 CKLSTDWSP
+129 CKLPANWNP

-156 LLVIED
+156 LIVIED
-162 NETVEINKITSLKH
+162 SATVEINKITPLKH
-176 KIVGCYRRLCKCHQD
+176 KIVGCYRRLCKCHRD

-197 PSNTPN
+197 PSNMPN
-203 AMTADGNGDKDA
+203 SATAGGSGGDKDA

-233 KVIRFLEEQTSAEC
+233 KVIRFLEDQTNAEC

-258 DLFCQVIGGL
+258 ELFCQVIGGL

-278 QNSVFSLPLE
+278 QNSVFSLPLD

-301 KRKDIENL
+301 KRKEIENF

-319 VPVSSRNNEGLIA
+319 VPVSSRNSDGLIA

-339 KEAENFTNDDLQ
+339 KDAENFSNEDLQ
-351 AILQCFQYT
+351 TILQCFQYT

-375 LKLHTQA
+375 LKLQTQA

-392 HLGEFTVRHS
+392 HL
-402 EELASFNYLAYFL
+402 
-415 EKYKEQVSIPNKV
+415 
-428 KGQSKHKNSNG
+428 
-439 SAKACKSLPLA
+439 
-450 DHRKIHV
+450 D
-457 NTCKSSLNPM
+457 
-467 SGSLTYFASQF
+467 
-478 ITAPR
+478 
-483 EIVGSPNSERSL
+483 
-495 SVSYQ
+495 
-500 KSNAK
+500 
-505 RRYFS
+505 
-510 SVYTEKEDFDLC
+510 
-522 ARNEE
+522 
-527 FSQSLKNRM
+527 
-536 ENSQLHSDCIDS
+536 
-548 GEKEISENEKNH
+548 
-560 YEDNGEVIQ
+560 
-569 SDFRG
+569 
-574 SLNGV
+574 
-579 CNSSSFTKTG
+579 
-589 RTAKCKKGSNENDS
+589 
-603 FIDNEFIQP
+603 
-612 KVDFSIIPLQQE
+612 
-624 LTFKD
+624 
-629 PELFEQ
+629 
-635 RKKNDQK
+635 
-642 EGRNEVEIMD
+642 
-652 RIQEPVKK
+652 
-660 LSPKTD
+660 
-666 YIAAGNDSLL
+666 
-676 NTVKHTST
+676 
-684 VSASNAMSESKTFT
+684 
-698 AEGEQCRVCV
+698 
-708 EIDDFKTCGEL
+708 
-719 QPNEEAQLAT
+719 
-729 SGSRSEMDESFT
+729 
-741 EESLL
+741 
-746 VKSSC
+746 
-751 KSGNTGSGLS
+751 
-761 SAFQSEVLKLEN
+761 
-773 KFERHEISISDQ
+773 
-785 VSYKEAVTKLGGD
+785 
-798 SECSDSCLPAVS
+798 
-810 RLHIAVT
+810 
-817 KDDDFKEG
+817 
-825 NEMRQSGSTDKGSI
+825 
-839 FMNTTTLNVP
+839 
-849 PEEMSQKSFHTAED
+849 
-863 DAMDNT
+863 
-869 SVGSQGDLE
+869 
-878 QEFDM
+878 
-883 DEKDEKSEVF
+883 
-893 YDTLTDRSIFSSSSE
+893 
-908 QGMCRSIKEST
+908 
-919 LELKWREV
+919 
-927 KLSHSEPAISNVK
+927 
-940 NALTDSQS
+940 
-948 QFKDSKHCLNYAFI
+948 
-962 EDVEPFIDPLII
+962 
-974 SSNNQDSVVRDVG
+974 
-987 LICSR
+987 
-992 SSIPGTD
+992 
-999 IKIIV
+999 
-1004 EDTTSCETNSFSHQ
+1004 
-1018 RVPNISTYSSAD
+1018 
-1030 KCSER
+1030 
-1035 SSGCSS
+1035 
-1041 DKHDKDLEYIK
+1041 
-1052 HLQPPAT
+1052 
-1059 DVCIITKYDLT
+1059 DLT

-1110 TNSKEEHNEIRMPI
+1110 TNNKEEYNEIRMPI

-1133 TTGNLLNIKDAYS
+1133 TTGKLLNIKDAYS

-1185 KKTGQHFTAFDEDL
+1185 KKTGQHFTEFDEDL

-1243 DVEKLLLNDIPSVA
+1243 DVEKLLHRDIPSVTL
-1257 IWGVEFD
+1257 WGEEFD
-1264 KFSFPPREIPD
+1264 KFPFPPREIPD
-1275 LETPMCVLA
+1275 PDTPLCVLA
-1284 MFEDLGFTSRWRI
+1284 MFEDLGFNSRWRI

-1327 AHFCYLCIT
+1327 AHFCYLCVK
-1336 NLKLHQCL
+1336 NLSLQQSL
-1344 DDIELF
+1344 DDIELL

-1413 SKDYTTVL
+1413 SKDYTSVL

-1432 LAHHLKIMN
+1432 LSHHLKIMN
-1441 SLKEMAKDGYDSK
+1441 SLKDMAKVGYDNK

-1507 SEMMDRE
+1507 AEMMDRE

-1531 PVYKV
+1531 PVYK
-1536 LGDLFPAAGI
+1536 LLADLFPASEI
-1546 VRDIVVDNRRH
+1546 VRDTVVDNRRH

-1583 MEEEEANAE
+1583 LEEEEANAE

>member
-1 MGIVLSH
+1 MGLVLSH
-8 TIVSLFLHYRNRDRY
+8 TIVSLFLYYRNRDRHAHLLDVA
-23 DQGTT
+23 DQT
-28 DQNSVPE
+28 SFPE
-35 RIVDQEALS
+35 RLGDQEALS
-44 PLDNVAGMRDLYCTI
+44 PLDDVARLGDLYDAI
-59 REVLNDLLHRK
+59 REALNALLHRK
-70 VNSIVYIVEEKSGK
+70 VNSIVYILDEKSDV
-84 LYADAEKKHA
+84 LYADKEKKYG
-94 APSSGIVRET
+94 APSKGIIRET
-104 METQQFHVQSN
+104 LETQQFHVQSN
-115 DVAEDPVVAVLKAQ
+115 DLASDPVIAVIKAQ
-129 CKLSTDWSP
+129 CKPPSSWNP

-156 LLVIED
+156 LLVIEE
-162 NETVEINKITSLKH
+162 NETVEINKITPLKH
-176 KIVGCYRRLCKCHQD
+176 KIVGCYRRLCKCHRD

-197 PSNTPN
+197 PSNASNP
-203 AMTADGNGDKDA
+203 TAAIGKTGDKDA

-233 KVIRFLEEQTSAEC
+233 KVIRFLEEQTNAEC

-258 DLFCQVIGGL
+258 ELFCQVIGGL

-273 VKFPG
+273 IKFPG
-278 QNSVFSLPLE
+278 PNSVFSLPLE

-301 KRKDIENL
+301 KRKDIENF

-319 VPVSSRNNEGLIA
+319 VPVSSRNNDGLIA

-339 KEAENFTNDDLQ
+339 KDAENFTNDDLQ

-375 LKLHTQA
+375 LKLQTQA

-392 HLGEFTVRHS
+392 HL
-402 EELASFNYLAYFL
+402 
-415 EKYKEQVSIPNKV
+415 
-428 KGQSKHKNSNG
+428 
-439 SAKACKSLPLA
+439 
-450 DHRKIHV
+450 D
-457 NTCKSSLNPM
+457 
-467 SGSLTYFASQF
+467 
-478 ITAPR
+478 
-483 EIVGSPNSERSL
+483 
-495 SVSYQ
+495 
-500 KSNAK
+500 
-505 RRYFS
+505 
-510 SVYTEKEDFDLC
+510 
-522 ARNEE
+522 
-527 FSQSLKNRM
+527 
-536 ENSQLHSDCIDS
+536 
-548 GEKEISENEKNH
+548 
-560 YEDNGEVIQ
+560 
-569 SDFRG
+569 
-574 SLNGV
+574 
-579 CNSSSFTKTG
+579 
-589 RTAKCKKGSNENDS
+589 
-603 FIDNEFIQP
+603 
-612 KVDFSIIPLQQE
+612 
-624 LTFKD
+624 
-629 PELFEQ
+629 
-635 RKKNDQK
+635 
-642 EGRNEVEIMD
+642 
-652 RIQEPVKK
+652 
-660 LSPKTD
+660 
-666 YIAAGNDSLL
+666 
-676 NTVKHTST
+676 
-684 VSASNAMSESKTFT
+684 
-698 AEGEQCRVCV
+698 
-708 EIDDFKTCGEL
+708 
-719 QPNEEAQLAT
+719 
-729 SGSRSEMDESFT
+729 
-741 EESLL
+741 
-746 VKSSC
+746 
-751 KSGNTGSGLS
+751 
-761 SAFQSEVLKLEN
+761 
-773 KFERHEISISDQ
+773 
-785 VSYKEAVTKLGGD
+785 
-798 SECSDSCLPAVS
+798 
-810 RLHIAVT
+810 
-817 KDDDFKEG
+817 
-825 NEMRQSGSTDKGSI
+825 
-839 FMNTTTLNVP
+839 
-849 PEEMSQKSFHTAED
+849 
-863 DAMDNT
+863 
-869 SVGSQGDLE
+869 
-878 QEFDM
+878 
-883 DEKDEKSEVF
+883 
-893 YDTLTDRSIFSSSSE
+893 
-908 QGMCRSIKEST
+908 
-919 LELKWREV
+919 
-927 KLSHSEPAISNVK
+927 
-940 NALTDSQS
+940 
-948 QFKDSKHCLNYAFI
+948 
-962 EDVEPFIDPLII
+962 
-974 SSNNQDSVVRDVG
+974 
-987 LICSR
+987 
-992 SSIPGTD
+992 
-999 IKIIV
+999 
-1004 EDTTSCETNSFSHQ
+1004 
-1018 RVPNISTYSSAD
+1018 
-1030 KCSER
+1030 
-1035 SSGCSS
+1035 
-1041 DKHDKDLEYIK
+1041 
-1052 HLQPPAT
+1052 
-1059 DVCIITKYDLT
+1059 DLT

-1110 TNSKEEHNEIRMPI
+1110 TNNKEEHNEIRMPI

-1167 FPIKNEKGDVL
+1167 FPIKNERGDVL

-1185 KKTGQHFTAFDEDL
+1185 KKTGQHFTEFDEDL

-1243 DVEKLLLNDIPSVA
+1243 DVEGLLSRDIPSVA
-1257 IWGVEFD
+1257 LWGVEFD
-1264 KFSFPPREIPD
+1264 KFPFPPREIPEP
-1275 LETPMCVLA
+1275 ETPLCVLA
-1284 MFEDLGFTSRWRI
+1284 MFEDLGFLSRWRI

-1327 AHFCYLCIT
+1327 AHFCFLCIK
-1336 NLKLHQCL
+1336 NLNLQQSL

-1401 NTEGCNIFENLS
+1401 NTDGCNIFENLS

-1441 SLKEMAKDGYDSK
+1441 SLKEMAKVGFDTK

-1507 SEMMDRE
+1507 AEMMDRE

-1536 LGDLFPAAGI
+1536 LADLFPASGI
-1546 VRDIVVDNRRH
+1546 VRDTVVDNRRH

>member
-1 MGIVLSH
+1 MDH
-8 TIVSLFLHYRNRDRY
+8 LFS
-23 DQGTT
+23 T
-28 DQNSVPE
+28 
-35 RIVDQEALS
+35 EALS
-44 PLDNVAGMRDLYCTI
+44 PLDDVARLGDLYDAI
-59 REVLNDLLHRK
+59 REALNALLHRK
-70 VNSIVYIVEEKSGK
+70 VNSIVYILDEKSDV
-84 LYADAEKKHA
+84 LYADKEKKYA
-94 APSSGIVRET
+94 APSKGIIRET
-104 METQQFHVQSN
+104 LETQQFHVQSN
-115 DVAEDPVVAVLKAQ
+115 DVASDPVIAVIKVQ
-129 CKLSTDWSP
+129 CKPPSSWNP

-156 LLVIED
+156 LLVIEE
-162 NETVEINKITSLKH
+162 NETVEINKITPLKH
-176 KIVGCYRRLCKCHQD
+176 KIVGCYRRLCKCHRD

-197 PSNTPN
+197 PSNASNP
-203 AMTADGNGDKDA
+203 TAAIGKTGDKDA

-233 KVIRFLEEQTSAEC
+233 KVIRFLEEQTNAEC

-258 DLFCQVIGGL
+258 ELFCQVIGGL

-273 VKFPG
+273 IKFPG
-278 QNSVFSLPLE
+278 PNSVFSLPLE

-301 KRKDIENL
+301 KRKDIENF

-319 VPVSSRNNEGLIA
+319 VPVSSRNNDGLIA

-339 KEAENFTNDDLQ
+339 KDAENFTNDDLQ

-375 LKLHTQA
+375 LKLQTQA

-392 HLGEFTVRHS
+392 HL
-402 EELASFNYLAYFL
+402 
-415 EKYKEQVSIPNKV
+415 
-428 KGQSKHKNSNG
+428 
-439 SAKACKSLPLA
+439 
-450 DHRKIHV
+450 D
-457 NTCKSSLNPM
+457 
-467 SGSLTYFASQF
+467 
-478 ITAPR
+478 
-483 EIVGSPNSERSL
+483 
-495 SVSYQ
+495 
-500 KSNAK
+500 
-505 RRYFS
+505 
-510 SVYTEKEDFDLC
+510 
-522 ARNEE
+522 
-527 FSQSLKNRM
+527 
-536 ENSQLHSDCIDS
+536 
-548 GEKEISENEKNH
+548 
-560 YEDNGEVIQ
+560 
-569 SDFRG
+569 
-574 SLNGV
+574 
-579 CNSSSFTKTG
+579 
-589 RTAKCKKGSNENDS
+589 
-603 FIDNEFIQP
+603 
-612 KVDFSIIPLQQE
+612 
-624 LTFKD
+624 
-629 PELFEQ
+629 
-635 RKKNDQK
+635 
-642 EGRNEVEIMD
+642 
-652 RIQEPVKK
+652 
-660 LSPKTD
+660 
-666 YIAAGNDSLL
+666 
-676 NTVKHTST
+676 
-684 VSASNAMSESKTFT
+684 
-698 AEGEQCRVCV
+698 
-708 EIDDFKTCGEL
+708 
-719 QPNEEAQLAT
+719 
-729 SGSRSEMDESFT
+729 
-741 EESLL
+741 
-746 VKSSC
+746 
-751 KSGNTGSGLS
+751 
-761 SAFQSEVLKLEN
+761 
-773 KFERHEISISDQ
+773 
-785 VSYKEAVTKLGGD
+785 
-798 SECSDSCLPAVS
+798 
-810 RLHIAVT
+810 
-817 KDDDFKEG
+817 
-825 NEMRQSGSTDKGSI
+825 
-839 FMNTTTLNVP
+839 
-849 PEEMSQKSFHTAED
+849 
-863 DAMDNT
+863 
-869 SVGSQGDLE
+869 
-878 QEFDM
+878 
-883 DEKDEKSEVF
+883 
-893 YDTLTDRSIFSSSSE
+893 
-908 QGMCRSIKEST
+908 
-919 LELKWREV
+919 
-927 KLSHSEPAISNVK
+927 
-940 NALTDSQS
+940 
-948 QFKDSKHCLNYAFI
+948 
-962 EDVEPFIDPLII
+962 
-974 SSNNQDSVVRDVG
+974 
-987 LICSR
+987 
-992 SSIPGTD
+992 
-999 IKIIV
+999 
-1004 EDTTSCETNSFSHQ
+1004 
-1018 RVPNISTYSSAD
+1018 
-1030 KCSER
+1030 
-1035 SSGCSS
+1035 
-1041 DKHDKDLEYIK
+1041 
-1052 HLQPPAT
+1052 
-1059 DVCIITKYDLT
+1059 DLT

-1110 TNSKEEHNEIRMPI
+1110 TNNKEEHNEIRMPI

-1167 FPIKNEKGDVL
+1167 FPIKNERGDVL

-1185 KKTGQHFTAFDEDL
+1185 KKTGQHFTEFDEDL

-1243 DVEKLLLNDIPSVA
+1243 DVEGLLSRDIPSVA
-1257 IWGVEFD
+1257 LWGVEFD
-1264 KFSFPPREIPD
+1264 KFPFPPREIPEP
-1275 LETPMCVLA
+1275 ETPLCVLA
-1284 MFEDLGFTSRWRI
+1284 MFEDLGFLSRWRI

-1327 AHFCYLCIT
+1327 AHFCFLCIK
-1336 NLKLHQCL
+1336 NLNLQQSL

-1401 NTEGCNIFENLS
+1401 NTDGCNIFENLS

-1441 SLKEMAKDGYDSK
+1441 SLKEMAKVGFDTK

-1507 SEMMDRE
+1507 AEMMDRE

-1536 LGDLFPAAGI
+1536 LGDLFPASGI
-1546 VRDIVVDNRRH
+1546 VRDTVVDNRRH

>member
-1 MGIVLSH
+1 MGLVLSH
-8 TIVSLFLHYRNRDRY
+8 TIVSLFLYYRNRDRHAHLLDVA
-23 DQGTT
+23 DQT
-28 DQNSVPE
+28 SFPE
-35 RIVDQEALS
+35 RLGDQEALS
-44 PLDNVAGMRDLYCTI
+44 PLDDVARLGDLYDAI
-59 REVLNDLLHRK
+59 REALNALLHRK
-70 VNSIVYIVEEKSGK
+70 VNSIVYILDEKSDV
-84 LYADAEKKHA
+84 LYADKEKKYA
-94 APSSGIVRET
+94 APSKGIIRET
-104 METQQFHVQSN
+104 LETQQFHVQSN
-115 DVAEDPVVAVLKAQ
+115 DVASDPVIAVIKAQ
-129 CKLSTDWSP
+129 CKPPSSWNP

-156 LLVIED
+156 LLVIEE
-162 NETVEINKITSLKH
+162 NETVEINKITPLKH
-176 KIVGCYRRLCKCHQD
+176 KIVGCYRRLCKCHRD

-197 PSNTPN
+197 PSNASNP
-203 AMTADGNGDKDA
+203 TAAIGKTGDKDA

-233 KVIRFLEEQTSAEC
+233 KVIRFLEEQTNAEC

-258 DLFCQVIGGL
+258 ELFCQVIGGL

-273 VKFPG
+273 IKFPG
-278 QNSVFSLPLE
+278 PNSVFSLPLE

-301 KRKDIENL
+301 KRKDIENF

-319 VPVSSRNNEGLIA
+319 VPVSSRNNDGLIA

-339 KEAENFTNDDLQ
+339 KDAENFTNDDLQ

-375 LKLHTQA
+375 LKLQTQA

-392 HLGEFTVRHS
+392 HL
-402 EELASFNYLAYFL
+402 
-415 EKYKEQVSIPNKV
+415 
-428 KGQSKHKNSNG
+428 
-439 SAKACKSLPLA
+439 
-450 DHRKIHV
+450 D
-457 NTCKSSLNPM
+457 
-467 SGSLTYFASQF
+467 
-478 ITAPR
+478 
-483 EIVGSPNSERSL
+483 
-495 SVSYQ
+495 
-500 KSNAK
+500 
-505 RRYFS
+505 
-510 SVYTEKEDFDLC
+510 
-522 ARNEE
+522 
-527 FSQSLKNRM
+527 
-536 ENSQLHSDCIDS
+536 
-548 GEKEISENEKNH
+548 
-560 YEDNGEVIQ
+560 
-569 SDFRG
+569 
-574 SLNGV
+574 
-579 CNSSSFTKTG
+579 
-589 RTAKCKKGSNENDS
+589 
-603 FIDNEFIQP
+603 
-612 KVDFSIIPLQQE
+612 
-624 LTFKD
+624 
-629 PELFEQ
+629 
-635 RKKNDQK
+635 
-642 EGRNEVEIMD
+642 
-652 RIQEPVKK
+652 
-660 LSPKTD
+660 
-666 YIAAGNDSLL
+666 
-676 NTVKHTST
+676 
-684 VSASNAMSESKTFT
+684 
-698 AEGEQCRVCV
+698 
-708 EIDDFKTCGEL
+708 
-719 QPNEEAQLAT
+719 
-729 SGSRSEMDESFT
+729 
-741 EESLL
+741 
-746 VKSSC
+746 
-751 KSGNTGSGLS
+751 
-761 SAFQSEVLKLEN
+761 
-773 KFERHEISISDQ
+773 
-785 VSYKEAVTKLGGD
+785 
-798 SECSDSCLPAVS
+798 
-810 RLHIAVT
+810 
-817 KDDDFKEG
+817 
-825 NEMRQSGSTDKGSI
+825 
-839 FMNTTTLNVP
+839 
-849 PEEMSQKSFHTAED
+849 
-863 DAMDNT
+863 
-869 SVGSQGDLE
+869 
-878 QEFDM
+878 
-883 DEKDEKSEVF
+883 
-893 YDTLTDRSIFSSSSE
+893 
-908 QGMCRSIKEST
+908 
-919 LELKWREV
+919 
-927 KLSHSEPAISNVK
+927 
-940 NALTDSQS
+940 
-948 QFKDSKHCLNYAFI
+948 
-962 EDVEPFIDPLII
+962 
-974 SSNNQDSVVRDVG
+974 
-987 LICSR
+987 
-992 SSIPGTD
+992 
-999 IKIIV
+999 
-1004 EDTTSCETNSFSHQ
+1004 
-1018 RVPNISTYSSAD
+1018 
-1030 KCSER
+1030 
-1035 SSGCSS
+1035 
-1041 DKHDKDLEYIK
+1041 
-1052 HLQPPAT
+1052 
-1059 DVCIITKYDLT
+1059 DLT

-1110 TNSKEEHNEIRMPI
+1110 TNNKEEHNEIRMPI

-1167 FPIKNEKGDVL
+1167 FPIKNERGDVL

-1185 KKTGQHFTAFDEDL
+1185 KKTGQHFTEFDEDL

-1243 DVEKLLLNDIPSVA
+1243 DVEGLLSRDIPSVA
-1257 IWGVEFD
+1257 LWGVEFD
-1264 KFSFPPREIPD
+1264 KFPFPPREIPEP
-1275 LETPMCVLA
+1275 ETPLCVLA
-1284 MFEDLGFTSRWRI
+1284 MFEDLGFLSRWRI

-1327 AHFCYLCIT
+1327 AHFCFLCIK
-1336 NLKLHQCL
+1336 NLNLQQSL

-1401 NTEGCNIFENLS
+1401 NTDGCNIFENLS

-1441 SLKEMAKDGYDSK
+1441 SLKEMAKVGFDTK

-1507 SEMMDRE
+1507 AEMMDRE

-1536 LGDLFPAAGI
+1536 LADLFPASDI
-1546 VRDIVVDNRRH
+1546 VRDTVVDNRRH

>member
-1 MGIVLSH
+1 MGLVLSH
-8 TIVSLFLHYRNRDRY
+8 TIVSLFLYYRNRDRHAHLLDVA
-23 DQGTT
+23 DQT
-28 DQNSVPE
+28 SFPE
-35 RIVDQEALS
+35 RLGDQEALS
-44 PLDNVAGMRDLYCTI
+44 PLDDVARLGDLYDAI
-59 REVLNDLLHRK
+59 REALDALLHRK
-70 VNSIVYIVEEKSGK
+70 VNSIVYILDEKSDV
-84 LYADAEKKHA
+84 LYADKEKKYA
-94 APSSGIVRET
+94 APSKGIIRET
-104 METQQFHVQSN
+104 LETQQFHVQSN
-115 DVAEDPVVAVLKAQ
+115 DVASDPVIAVIKAQ
-129 CKLSTDWSP
+129 CKPPSSWNP

-156 LLVIED
+156 LLVIEE
-162 NETVEINKITSLKH
+162 NETVEINKITPLKH
-176 KIVGCYRRLCKCHQD
+176 KIVGCYRRLCKCHRD

-197 PSNTPN
+197 PSNASNP
-203 AMTADGNGDKDA
+203 TAAIGKTGDKDA

-233 KVIRFLEEQTSAEC
+233 KVIRFLEEQTNAEC

-258 DLFCQVIGGL
+258 ELFCQVIGGL

-273 VKFPG
+273 IKFPG
-278 QNSVFSLPLE
+278 PNSVFSLPLE

-301 KRKDIENL
+301 KRKDIENF

-319 VPVSSRNNEGLIA
+319 VPVSSRNNDGLIA

-339 KEAENFTNDDLQ
+339 KDAENFTSDDLQ

-375 LKLHTQA
+375 LKLQTQA

-392 HLGEFTVRHS
+392 HL
-402 EELASFNYLAYFL
+402 
-415 EKYKEQVSIPNKV
+415 
-428 KGQSKHKNSNG
+428 
-439 SAKACKSLPLA
+439 
-450 DHRKIHV
+450 D
-457 NTCKSSLNPM
+457 
-467 SGSLTYFASQF
+467 
-478 ITAPR
+478 
-483 EIVGSPNSERSL
+483 
-495 SVSYQ
+495 
-500 KSNAK
+500 
-505 RRYFS
+505 
-510 SVYTEKEDFDLC
+510 
-522 ARNEE
+522 
-527 FSQSLKNRM
+527 
-536 ENSQLHSDCIDS
+536 
-548 GEKEISENEKNH
+548 
-560 YEDNGEVIQ
+560 
-569 SDFRG
+569 
-574 SLNGV
+574 
-579 CNSSSFTKTG
+579 
-589 RTAKCKKGSNENDS
+589 
-603 FIDNEFIQP
+603 
-612 KVDFSIIPLQQE
+612 
-624 LTFKD
+624 
-629 PELFEQ
+629 
-635 RKKNDQK
+635 
-642 EGRNEVEIMD
+642 
-652 RIQEPVKK
+652 
-660 LSPKTD
+660 
-666 YIAAGNDSLL
+666 
-676 NTVKHTST
+676 
-684 VSASNAMSESKTFT
+684 
-698 AEGEQCRVCV
+698 
-708 EIDDFKTCGEL
+708 
-719 QPNEEAQLAT
+719 
-729 SGSRSEMDESFT
+729 
-741 EESLL
+741 
-746 VKSSC
+746 
-751 KSGNTGSGLS
+751 
-761 SAFQSEVLKLEN
+761 
-773 KFERHEISISDQ
+773 
-785 VSYKEAVTKLGGD
+785 
-798 SECSDSCLPAVS
+798 
-810 RLHIAVT
+810 
-817 KDDDFKEG
+817 
-825 NEMRQSGSTDKGSI
+825 
-839 FMNTTTLNVP
+839 
-849 PEEMSQKSFHTAED
+849 
-863 DAMDNT
+863 
-869 SVGSQGDLE
+869 
-878 QEFDM
+878 
-883 DEKDEKSEVF
+883 
-893 YDTLTDRSIFSSSSE
+893 
-908 QGMCRSIKEST
+908 
-919 LELKWREV
+919 
-927 KLSHSEPAISNVK
+927 
-940 NALTDSQS
+940 
-948 QFKDSKHCLNYAFI
+948 
-962 EDVEPFIDPLII
+962 
-974 SSNNQDSVVRDVG
+974 
-987 LICSR
+987 
-992 SSIPGTD
+992 
-999 IKIIV
+999 
-1004 EDTTSCETNSFSHQ
+1004 
-1018 RVPNISTYSSAD
+1018 
-1030 KCSER
+1030 
-1035 SSGCSS
+1035 
-1041 DKHDKDLEYIK
+1041 
-1052 HLQPPAT
+1052 
-1059 DVCIITKYDLT
+1059 DLT

-1110 TNSKEEHNEIRMPI
+1110 TNNKEEHNEIRMPI

-1167 FPIKNEKGDVL
+1167 FPIKNERGDVL

-1185 KKTGQHFTAFDEDL
+1185 KKTGQHFTEFDEDL

-1243 DVEKLLLNDIPSVA
+1243 DVEGLLSRDIPSVA
-1257 IWGVEFD
+1257 LWGVEFD
-1264 KFSFPPREIPD
+1264 KFPFPPREIPEP
-1275 LETPMCVLA
+1275 ETPLCVLA
-1284 MFEDLGFTSRWRI
+1284 MFEDLGFLSRWRI

-1327 AHFCYLCIT
+1327 AHFCFLCIK
-1336 NLKLHQCL
+1336 NLNLQQSL

-1401 NTEGCNIFENLS
+1401 NTDGCNIFENLS

-1441 SLKEMAKDGYDSK
+1441 SLKEMAKVGFDTK

-1507 SEMMDRE
+1507 AEMMDRE

-1536 LGDLFPAAGI
+1536 LADLFPASGI
-1546 VRDIVVDNRRH
+1546 VRDTVVDNRRH

>member
-1 MGIVLSH
+1 MGLVLSH
-8 TIVSLFLHYRNRDRY
+8 TIVSLFLYYRNRDRHAHLLDVA
-23 DQGTT
+23 DQT
-28 DQNSVPE
+28 SFPE
-35 RIVDQEALS
+35 RLGDQEALS
-44 PLDNVAGMRDLYCTI
+44 PLDDVARLGDLYDAI
-59 REVLNDLLHRK
+59 REALDALLHRK
-70 VNSIVYIVEEKSGK
+70 VNSIVYILDEKSDV
-84 LYADAEKKHA
+84 LYADKEKKYA
-94 APSSGIVRET
+94 APSKGIIRET
-104 METQQFHVQSN
+104 LETQQFHVQSN
-115 DVAEDPVVAVLKAQ
+115 DVASDPVIAVIKAQ
-129 CKLSTDWSP
+129 CKPPSSWNP

-156 LLVIED
+156 LLVIEE
-162 NETVEINKITSLKH
+162 NETVEINKITPLKH
-176 KIVGCYRRLCKCHQD
+176 KIVGCYRRLCKCHRD

-197 PSNTPN
+197 PSNASNP
-203 AMTADGNGDKDA
+203 TAAIGKTGDKDA

-233 KVIRFLEEQTSAEC
+233 KVIRFLEEQTNAEC

-258 DLFCQVIGGL
+258 ELFCQVIGGL

-273 VKFPG
+273 IKFPG
-278 QNSVFSLPLE
+278 PNSVFSLPLE

-301 KRKDIENL
+301 KRKDIENF

-319 VPVSSRNNEGLIA
+319 VPVSSRNNDGLIA

-339 KEAENFTNDDLQ
+339 KDAENFTNDDLQ

-375 LKLHTQA
+375 LKLQTQA

-392 HLGEFTVRHS
+392 HL
-402 EELASFNYLAYFL
+402 
-415 EKYKEQVSIPNKV
+415 
-428 KGQSKHKNSNG
+428 
-439 SAKACKSLPLA
+439 
-450 DHRKIHV
+450 D
-457 NTCKSSLNPM
+457 
-467 SGSLTYFASQF
+467 
-478 ITAPR
+478 
-483 EIVGSPNSERSL
+483 
-495 SVSYQ
+495 
-500 KSNAK
+500 
-505 RRYFS
+505 
-510 SVYTEKEDFDLC
+510 
-522 ARNEE
+522 
-527 FSQSLKNRM
+527 
-536 ENSQLHSDCIDS
+536 
-548 GEKEISENEKNH
+548 
-560 YEDNGEVIQ
+560 
-569 SDFRG
+569 
-574 SLNGV
+574 
-579 CNSSSFTKTG
+579 
-589 RTAKCKKGSNENDS
+589 
-603 FIDNEFIQP
+603 
-612 KVDFSIIPLQQE
+612 
-624 LTFKD
+624 
-629 PELFEQ
+629 
-635 RKKNDQK
+635 
-642 EGRNEVEIMD
+642 
-652 RIQEPVKK
+652 
-660 LSPKTD
+660 
-666 YIAAGNDSLL
+666 
-676 NTVKHTST
+676 
-684 VSASNAMSESKTFT
+684 
-698 AEGEQCRVCV
+698 
-708 EIDDFKTCGEL
+708 
-719 QPNEEAQLAT
+719 
-729 SGSRSEMDESFT
+729 
-741 EESLL
+741 
-746 VKSSC
+746 
-751 KSGNTGSGLS
+751 
-761 SAFQSEVLKLEN
+761 
-773 KFERHEISISDQ
+773 
-785 VSYKEAVTKLGGD
+785 
-798 SECSDSCLPAVS
+798 
-810 RLHIAVT
+810 
-817 KDDDFKEG
+817 
-825 NEMRQSGSTDKGSI
+825 
-839 FMNTTTLNVP
+839 
-849 PEEMSQKSFHTAED
+849 
-863 DAMDNT
+863 
-869 SVGSQGDLE
+869 
-878 QEFDM
+878 
-883 DEKDEKSEVF
+883 
-893 YDTLTDRSIFSSSSE
+893 
-908 QGMCRSIKEST
+908 
-919 LELKWREV
+919 
-927 KLSHSEPAISNVK
+927 
-940 NALTDSQS
+940 
-948 QFKDSKHCLNYAFI
+948 
-962 EDVEPFIDPLII
+962 
-974 SSNNQDSVVRDVG
+974 
-987 LICSR
+987 
-992 SSIPGTD
+992 
-999 IKIIV
+999 
-1004 EDTTSCETNSFSHQ
+1004 
-1018 RVPNISTYSSAD
+1018 
-1030 KCSER
+1030 
-1035 SSGCSS
+1035 
-1041 DKHDKDLEYIK
+1041 
-1052 HLQPPAT
+1052 
-1059 DVCIITKYDLT
+1059 DLT

-1110 TNSKEEHNEIRMPI
+1110 TNNKEEHNEIRMPI

-1167 FPIKNEKGDVL
+1167 FPIKNERGDVL

-1185 KKTGQHFTAFDEDL
+1185 KKTGQHFTEFDEDL

-1243 DVEKLLLNDIPSVA
+1243 DVEGLLSRDIPSVA
-1257 IWGVEFD
+1257 LWGVEFD
-1264 KFSFPPREIPD
+1264 KFPFPPREIPEP
-1275 LETPMCVLA
+1275 ETPLCVLA
-1284 MFEDLGFTSRWRI
+1284 MFEDLGFLSRWRI

-1327 AHFCYLCIT
+1327 AHFCFLCIK
-1336 NLKLHQCL
+1336 NLNLQQSL

-1401 NTEGCNIFENLS
+1401 NTDGCNIFENLS

-1441 SLKEMAKDGYDSK
+1441 SLKEMAKVGFDTK

-1507 SEMMDRE
+1507 AEMMDRE

-1536 LGDLFPAAGI
+1536 LADLFPASGI
-1546 VRDIVVDNRRH
+1546 VRDTVVDNRRH

>member
-1 MGIVLSH
+1 MGIVFSH
-8 TIVSLFLHYRNRDRY
+8 TIVSLFLHYRNRHRY
-23 DQGTT
+23 DAQLQDDS
-28 DQNSVPE
+28 DQTSIPE
-35 RIVDQEALS
+35 RLADQEALS
-44 PLDNVAGMRDLYCTI
+44 LFDDVARIEDLYETI
-59 REVLNDLLHRK
+59 KEALSTLLHRK
-70 VNSIVYIVEEKSGK
+70 VNSIVYILDENSED
-84 LYADAEKKHA
+84 LFADKEKKHA
-94 APSSGIVRET
+94 VPSKGIVRET
-104 METQQFHVQSN
+104 LDTQQFHIQSN
-115 DVAEDPVVAVLKAQ
+115 DVATDPVIAVIKAQ
-129 CKLSTDWSP
+129 CKPPTSWNP
-138 KTVYCLPV
+138 KIVYCLPV
-146 TDEENQKILA
+146 ADEENQKILA
-156 LLVIED
+156 LLVIEE
-162 NETVEINKITSLKH
+162 NETVEINKITPLKH
-176 KIVGCYRRLCKCHQD
+176 KILGCYRRLCKCHRD

-197 PSNTPN
+197 PSNAPN
-203 AMTADGNGDKDA
+203 PTAAIGKSGDKDA

-233 KVIRFLEEQTSAEC
+233 KVIRFLEEQTNAEC

-258 DLFCQVIGGL
+258 ELFCQVIGGH

-273 VKFPG
+273 IKFPG

-319 VPVSSRNNEGLIA
+319 VPVSSRNSDGLIA

-339 KEAENFTNDDLQ
+339 KDTEHFTNDDLQ

-375 LKLHTQA
+375 LKLQTQA

-392 HLGEFTVRHS
+392 HL
-402 EELASFNYLAYFL
+402 
-415 EKYKEQVSIPNKV
+415 
-428 KGQSKHKNSNG
+428 
-439 SAKACKSLPLA
+439 
-450 DHRKIHV
+450 D
-457 NTCKSSLNPM
+457 
-467 SGSLTYFASQF
+467 
-478 ITAPR
+478 
-483 EIVGSPNSERSL
+483 
-495 SVSYQ
+495 
-500 KSNAK
+500 
-505 RRYFS
+505 
-510 SVYTEKEDFDLC
+510 
-522 ARNEE
+522 
-527 FSQSLKNRM
+527 
-536 ENSQLHSDCIDS
+536 
-548 GEKEISENEKNH
+548 
-560 YEDNGEVIQ
+560 
-569 SDFRG
+569 
-574 SLNGV
+574 
-579 CNSSSFTKTG
+579 
-589 RTAKCKKGSNENDS
+589 
-603 FIDNEFIQP
+603 
-612 KVDFSIIPLQQE
+612 
-624 LTFKD
+624 
-629 PELFEQ
+629 
-635 RKKNDQK
+635 
-642 EGRNEVEIMD
+642 
-652 RIQEPVKK
+652 
-660 LSPKTD
+660 
-666 YIAAGNDSLL
+666 
-676 NTVKHTST
+676 
-684 VSASNAMSESKTFT
+684 
-698 AEGEQCRVCV
+698 
-708 EIDDFKTCGEL
+708 
-719 QPNEEAQLAT
+719 
-729 SGSRSEMDESFT
+729 
-741 EESLL
+741 
-746 VKSSC
+746 
-751 KSGNTGSGLS
+751 
-761 SAFQSEVLKLEN
+761 
-773 KFERHEISISDQ
+773 
-785 VSYKEAVTKLGGD
+785 
-798 SECSDSCLPAVS
+798 
-810 RLHIAVT
+810 
-817 KDDDFKEG
+817 
-825 NEMRQSGSTDKGSI
+825 
-839 FMNTTTLNVP
+839 
-849 PEEMSQKSFHTAED
+849 
-863 DAMDNT
+863 
-869 SVGSQGDLE
+869 
-878 QEFDM
+878 
-883 DEKDEKSEVF
+883 
-893 YDTLTDRSIFSSSSE
+893 
-908 QGMCRSIKEST
+908 
-919 LELKWREV
+919 
-927 KLSHSEPAISNVK
+927 
-940 NALTDSQS
+940 
-948 QFKDSKHCLNYAFI
+948 
-962 EDVEPFIDPLII
+962 
-974 SSNNQDSVVRDVG
+974 
-987 LICSR
+987 
-992 SSIPGTD
+992 
-999 IKIIV
+999 
-1004 EDTTSCETNSFSHQ
+1004 
-1018 RVPNISTYSSAD
+1018 
-1030 KCSER
+1030 
-1035 SSGCSS
+1035 
-1041 DKHDKDLEYIK
+1041 
-1052 HLQPPAT
+1052 
-1059 DVCIITKYDLT
+1059 DLT

-1110 TNSKEEHNEIRMPI
+1110 TNNKEEHNEIRMPI

-1185 KKTGQHFTAFDEDL
+1185 KKTGQHFTEFDEDL

-1243 DVEKLLLNDIPSVA
+1243 DVERLLHREIPSV
-1257 IWGVEFD
+1257 ILWGEEFN
-1264 KFSFPPREIPD
+1264 KFPFPPREIPEPESP
-1275 LETPMCVLA
+1275 LCVLA
-1284 MFEDLGFTSRWRI
+1284 MFEDLGFISRWRI

-1327 AHFCYLCIT
+1327 AHFCYLCVK
-1336 NLKLHQCL
+1336 NLNLQNSL

-1441 SLKEMAKDGYDSK
+1441 SLKEMAKVGFDTK

-1507 SEMMDRE
+1507 AEMMDRE

-1536 LGDLFPAAGI
+1536 LADLFPASEI
-1546 VRDIVVDNRRH
+1546 VRDTVVDNRRH

>member
-1 MGIVLSH
+1 MP
-8 TIVSLFLHYRNRDRY
+8 SLVYLIDKIKKPWIYIPVYMDHLFS
-23 DQGTT
+23 T
-28 DQNSVPE
+28 
-35 RIVDQEALS
+35 EALS
-44 PLDNVAGMRDLYCTI
+44 PLDDVARLGDLYDAI
-59 REVLNDLLHRK
+59 REALDALLHRK
-70 VNSIVYIVEEKSGK
+70 VNSIVYILDEKSDV
-84 LYADAEKKHA
+84 LYADKEKKYA
-94 APSSGIVRET
+94 APSKGIIRET
-104 METQQFHVQSN
+104 LETQQFHVQSN
-115 DVAEDPVVAVLKAQ
+115 DVASDPVIAVIKAQ
-129 CKLSTDWSP
+129 CKPPSSWNP

-156 LLVIED
+156 LLVIEE
-162 NETVEINKITSLKH
+162 NETVEINKITPLKH
-176 KIVGCYRRLCKCHQD
+176 KIVGCYRRLCKCHRD

-197 PSNTPN
+197 PSNASNP
-203 AMTADGNGDKDA
+203 TAAIGKTGDKDA

-233 KVIRFLEEQTSAEC
+233 KVIRFLEEQTNAEC

-258 DLFCQVIGGL
+258 ELFCQVIGGL

-273 VKFPG
+273 IKFPG
-278 QNSVFSLPLE
+278 PNSVFSLPLE

-301 KRKDIENL
+301 KRKDIENF

-319 VPVSSRNNEGLIA
+319 VPVSSRNNDGLIA

-339 KEAENFTNDDLQ
+339 KDAENFTNDDLQ

-375 LKLHTQA
+375 LKLQTQA

-392 HLGEFTVRHS
+392 HL
-402 EELASFNYLAYFL
+402 
-415 EKYKEQVSIPNKV
+415 
-428 KGQSKHKNSNG
+428 
-439 SAKACKSLPLA
+439 
-450 DHRKIHV
+450 D
-457 NTCKSSLNPM
+457 
-467 SGSLTYFASQF
+467 
-478 ITAPR
+478 
-483 EIVGSPNSERSL
+483 
-495 SVSYQ
+495 
-500 KSNAK
+500 
-505 RRYFS
+505 
-510 SVYTEKEDFDLC
+510 
-522 ARNEE
+522 
-527 FSQSLKNRM
+527 
-536 ENSQLHSDCIDS
+536 
-548 GEKEISENEKNH
+548 
-560 YEDNGEVIQ
+560 
-569 SDFRG
+569 
-574 SLNGV
+574 
-579 CNSSSFTKTG
+579 
-589 RTAKCKKGSNENDS
+589 
-603 FIDNEFIQP
+603 
-612 KVDFSIIPLQQE
+612 
-624 LTFKD
+624 
-629 PELFEQ
+629 
-635 RKKNDQK
+635 
-642 EGRNEVEIMD
+642 
-652 RIQEPVKK
+652 
-660 LSPKTD
+660 
-666 YIAAGNDSLL
+666 
-676 NTVKHTST
+676 
-684 VSASNAMSESKTFT
+684 
-698 AEGEQCRVCV
+698 
-708 EIDDFKTCGEL
+708 
-719 QPNEEAQLAT
+719 
-729 SGSRSEMDESFT
+729 
-741 EESLL
+741 
-746 VKSSC
+746 
-751 KSGNTGSGLS
+751 
-761 SAFQSEVLKLEN
+761 
-773 KFERHEISISDQ
+773 
-785 VSYKEAVTKLGGD
+785 
-798 SECSDSCLPAVS
+798 
-810 RLHIAVT
+810 
-817 KDDDFKEG
+817 
-825 NEMRQSGSTDKGSI
+825 
-839 FMNTTTLNVP
+839 
-849 PEEMSQKSFHTAED
+849 
-863 DAMDNT
+863 
-869 SVGSQGDLE
+869 
-878 QEFDM
+878 
-883 DEKDEKSEVF
+883 
-893 YDTLTDRSIFSSSSE
+893 
-908 QGMCRSIKEST
+908 
-919 LELKWREV
+919 
-927 KLSHSEPAISNVK
+927 
-940 NALTDSQS
+940 
-948 QFKDSKHCLNYAFI
+948 
-962 EDVEPFIDPLII
+962 
-974 SSNNQDSVVRDVG
+974 
-987 LICSR
+987 
-992 SSIPGTD
+992 
-999 IKIIV
+999 
-1004 EDTTSCETNSFSHQ
+1004 
-1018 RVPNISTYSSAD
+1018 
-1030 KCSER
+1030 
-1035 SSGCSS
+1035 
-1041 DKHDKDLEYIK
+1041 
-1052 HLQPPAT
+1052 
-1059 DVCIITKYDLT
+1059 DLT

-1110 TNSKEEHNEIRMPI
+1110 TNNKEEHNEIRMPI

-1167 FPIKNEKGDVL
+1167 FPIKNERGDVL

-1185 KKTGQHFTAFDEDL
+1185 KKTGQHFTEFDEDL

-1243 DVEKLLLNDIPSVA
+1243 DVEGLLSRDIPSVA
-1257 IWGVEFD
+1257 LWGVEFD
-1264 KFSFPPREIPD
+1264 KFPFPPREIPEP
-1275 LETPMCVLA
+1275 ETPLCVLA
-1284 MFEDLGFTSRWRI
+1284 MFEDLGFLSRWRI

-1327 AHFCYLCIT
+1327 AHFCFLCIK
-1336 NLKLHQCL
+1336 NLNLQQSL

-1401 NTEGCNIFENLS
+1401 NTDGCNIFENLS

-1441 SLKEMAKDGYDSK
+1441 SLKEMAKVGFDSK

-1507 SEMMDRE
+1507 AEMMDRE

-1536 LGDLFPAAGI
+1536 LADLFPASGI
-1546 VRDIVVDNRRH
+1546 VRDTVVDNRRH

>member
-1 MGIVLSH
+1 MGLVLSH
-8 TIVSLFLHYRNRDRY
+8 TIVSLFLYYRNRDRHAHLLDVA
-23 DQGTT
+23 DQT
-28 DQNSVPE
+28 SFPE
-35 RIVDQEALS
+35 RLGDQEALS
-44 PLDNVAGMRDLYCTI
+44 PLDDVARLGDLYDAI
-59 REVLNDLLHRK
+59 REALNALLHRK
-70 VNSIVYIVEEKSGK
+70 VNSIVYILDEKSDV
-84 LYADAEKKHA
+84 LYADKEKKYA
-94 APSSGIVRET
+94 APSKGIIRET
-104 METQQFHVQSN
+104 LETQQFHVQSN
-115 DVAEDPVVAVLKAQ
+115 DVASDPVIAVIKAQ
-129 CKLSTDWSP
+129 CKPPSSWNP

-156 LLVIED
+156 LLVIEE
-162 NETVEINKITSLKH
+162 NETVEINKITPLKH
-176 KIVGCYRRLCKCHQD
+176 KIVGCYRRLCKCHRD

-197 PSNTPN
+197 PSNASNP
-203 AMTADGNGDKDA
+203 TAAIGKTGDKDA

-233 KVIRFLEEQTSAEC
+233 KVIRFLEEQTNAEC

-258 DLFCQVIGGL
+258 ELFCQVIGGL

-273 VKFPG
+273 IKFPG
-278 QNSVFSLPLE
+278 PNSVFSLPLE

-301 KRKDIENL
+301 KRKDIENF

-319 VPVSSRNNEGLIA
+319 VPVSSRNNDGLIA

-339 KEAENFTNDDLQ
+339 KDAENFTNDDLQ

-375 LKLHTQA
+375 LKLQTQA

-392 HLGEFTVRHS
+392 HL
-402 EELASFNYLAYFL
+402 
-415 EKYKEQVSIPNKV
+415 
-428 KGQSKHKNSNG
+428 
-439 SAKACKSLPLA
+439 
-450 DHRKIHV
+450 D
-457 NTCKSSLNPM
+457 
-467 SGSLTYFASQF
+467 
-478 ITAPR
+478 
-483 EIVGSPNSERSL
+483 
-495 SVSYQ
+495 
-500 KSNAK
+500 
-505 RRYFS
+505 
-510 SVYTEKEDFDLC
+510 
-522 ARNEE
+522 
-527 FSQSLKNRM
+527 
-536 ENSQLHSDCIDS
+536 
-548 GEKEISENEKNH
+548 
-560 YEDNGEVIQ
+560 
-569 SDFRG
+569 
-574 SLNGV
+574 
-579 CNSSSFTKTG
+579 
-589 RTAKCKKGSNENDS
+589 
-603 FIDNEFIQP
+603 
-612 KVDFSIIPLQQE
+612 
-624 LTFKD
+624 
-629 PELFEQ
+629 
-635 RKKNDQK
+635 
-642 EGRNEVEIMD
+642 
-652 RIQEPVKK
+652 
-660 LSPKTD
+660 
-666 YIAAGNDSLL
+666 
-676 NTVKHTST
+676 
-684 VSASNAMSESKTFT
+684 
-698 AEGEQCRVCV
+698 
-708 EIDDFKTCGEL
+708 
-719 QPNEEAQLAT
+719 
-729 SGSRSEMDESFT
+729 
-741 EESLL
+741 
-746 VKSSC
+746 
-751 KSGNTGSGLS
+751 
-761 SAFQSEVLKLEN
+761 
-773 KFERHEISISDQ
+773 
-785 VSYKEAVTKLGGD
+785 
-798 SECSDSCLPAVS
+798 
-810 RLHIAVT
+810 
-817 KDDDFKEG
+817 
-825 NEMRQSGSTDKGSI
+825 
-839 FMNTTTLNVP
+839 
-849 PEEMSQKSFHTAED
+849 
-863 DAMDNT
+863 
-869 SVGSQGDLE
+869 
-878 QEFDM
+878 
-883 DEKDEKSEVF
+883 
-893 YDTLTDRSIFSSSSE
+893 
-908 QGMCRSIKEST
+908 
-919 LELKWREV
+919 
-927 KLSHSEPAISNVK
+927 
-940 NALTDSQS
+940 
-948 QFKDSKHCLNYAFI
+948 
-962 EDVEPFIDPLII
+962 
-974 SSNNQDSVVRDVG
+974 
-987 LICSR
+987 
-992 SSIPGTD
+992 
-999 IKIIV
+999 
-1004 EDTTSCETNSFSHQ
+1004 
-1018 RVPNISTYSSAD
+1018 
-1030 KCSER
+1030 
-1035 SSGCSS
+1035 
-1041 DKHDKDLEYIK
+1041 
-1052 HLQPPAT
+1052 
-1059 DVCIITKYDLT
+1059 DLT

-1110 TNSKEEHNEIRMPI
+1110 TNNKEEHNEIRMPI

-1167 FPIKNEKGDVL
+1167 FPIKNERGDVL

-1185 KKTGQHFTAFDEDL
+1185 KKTGQHFTEFDEDL

-1243 DVEKLLLNDIPSVA
+1243 DVEGLLSRDIPSVA
-1257 IWGVEFD
+1257 LWGVEFD
-1264 KFSFPPREIPD
+1264 KFPFPPREIPEP
-1275 LETPMCVLA
+1275 ETPLCVLA
-1284 MFEDLGFTSRWRI
+1284 MFEDLGFLSRWRI

-1327 AHFCYLCIT
+1327 AHFCFLCIK
-1336 NLKLHQCL
+1336 NLNLQQSL

-1401 NTEGCNIFENLS
+1401 NTDGCNIFENLS

-1441 SLKEMAKDGYDSK
+1441 SLKEMAKVGFDTK

-1507 SEMMDRE
+1507 AEMMDRE

-1536 LGDLFPAAGI
+1536 LADLFPASGI
-1546 VRDIVVDNRRH
+1546 VRDTVVDNRRH

>member
-1 MGIVLSH
+1 MGLVLSH
-8 TIVSLFLHYRNRDRY
+8 TIVSLFLYYRNRDRHAHLLDVA
-23 DQGTT
+23 DQT
-28 DQNSVPE
+28 SFPE
-35 RIVDQEALS
+35 RLGDQEALS
-44 PLDNVAGMRDLYCTI
+44 PLDDVARLGDLYDAI
-59 REVLNDLLHRK
+59 REALDALLHRK
-70 VNSIVYIVEEKSGK
+70 VNSIVYILDEKSDV
-84 LYADAEKKHA
+84 LYADKEKKYA
-94 APSSGIVRET
+94 APSKGIIRET
-104 METQQFHVQSN
+104 LETQQFHVQSN
-115 DVAEDPVVAVLKAQ
+115 DVASDPVIAVIKAQ
-129 CKLSTDWSP
+129 CKPPSSWNP

-156 LLVIED
+156 LLVIEE
-162 NETVEINKITSLKH
+162 NETVEINKITPLKH
-176 KIVGCYRRLCKCHQD
+176 KIVGCYRRLCKCHRD

-197 PSNTPN
+197 PSNASNP
-203 AMTADGNGDKDA
+203 TAAIGKTGDKDA

-233 KVIRFLEEQTSAEC
+233 KVIRFLEEQTNAEC

-258 DLFCQVIGGL
+258 ELFCQVIGGL

-273 VKFPG
+273 IKFPG
-278 QNSVFSLPLE
+278 PNSVFSLPLE

-301 KRKDIENL
+301 KRKDIENF

-319 VPVSSRNNEGLIA
+319 VPVSSRNNDGLIA

-339 KEAENFTNDDLQ
+339 KDAENFTNDDLQ

-375 LKLHTQA
+375 LKLQTQA

-392 HLGEFTVRHS
+392 HL
-402 EELASFNYLAYFL
+402 
-415 EKYKEQVSIPNKV
+415 
-428 KGQSKHKNSNG
+428 
-439 SAKACKSLPLA
+439 
-450 DHRKIHV
+450 D
-457 NTCKSSLNPM
+457 
-467 SGSLTYFASQF
+467 
-478 ITAPR
+478 
-483 EIVGSPNSERSL
+483 
-495 SVSYQ
+495 
-500 KSNAK
+500 
-505 RRYFS
+505 
-510 SVYTEKEDFDLC
+510 
-522 ARNEE
+522 
-527 FSQSLKNRM
+527 
-536 ENSQLHSDCIDS
+536 
-548 GEKEISENEKNH
+548 
-560 YEDNGEVIQ
+560 
-569 SDFRG
+569 
-574 SLNGV
+574 
-579 CNSSSFTKTG
+579 
-589 RTAKCKKGSNENDS
+589 
-603 FIDNEFIQP
+603 
-612 KVDFSIIPLQQE
+612 
-624 LTFKD
+624 
-629 PELFEQ
+629 
-635 RKKNDQK
+635 
-642 EGRNEVEIMD
+642 
-652 RIQEPVKK
+652 
-660 LSPKTD
+660 
-666 YIAAGNDSLL
+666 
-676 NTVKHTST
+676 
-684 VSASNAMSESKTFT
+684 
-698 AEGEQCRVCV
+698 
-708 EIDDFKTCGEL
+708 
-719 QPNEEAQLAT
+719 
-729 SGSRSEMDESFT
+729 
-741 EESLL
+741 
-746 VKSSC
+746 
-751 KSGNTGSGLS
+751 
-761 SAFQSEVLKLEN
+761 
-773 KFERHEISISDQ
+773 
-785 VSYKEAVTKLGGD
+785 
-798 SECSDSCLPAVS
+798 
-810 RLHIAVT
+810 
-817 KDDDFKEG
+817 
-825 NEMRQSGSTDKGSI
+825 
-839 FMNTTTLNVP
+839 
-849 PEEMSQKSFHTAED
+849 
-863 DAMDNT
+863 
-869 SVGSQGDLE
+869 
-878 QEFDM
+878 
-883 DEKDEKSEVF
+883 
-893 YDTLTDRSIFSSSSE
+893 
-908 QGMCRSIKEST
+908 
-919 LELKWREV
+919 
-927 KLSHSEPAISNVK
+927 
-940 NALTDSQS
+940 
-948 QFKDSKHCLNYAFI
+948 
-962 EDVEPFIDPLII
+962 
-974 SSNNQDSVVRDVG
+974 
-987 LICSR
+987 
-992 SSIPGTD
+992 
-999 IKIIV
+999 
-1004 EDTTSCETNSFSHQ
+1004 
-1018 RVPNISTYSSAD
+1018 
-1030 KCSER
+1030 
-1035 SSGCSS
+1035 
-1041 DKHDKDLEYIK
+1041 
-1052 HLQPPAT
+1052 
-1059 DVCIITKYDLT
+1059 DLT

-1110 TNSKEEHNEIRMPI
+1110 TNNKEEHNEIRMPI

-1167 FPIKNEKGDVL
+1167 FPIKNERGDVL

-1185 KKTGQHFTAFDEDL
+1185 KKTGQHFTEFDEDL

-1208 ISISHSLMYQNV
+1208 ISISHCLMYKKLQDS
-1220 LAAQYRNSLANELMM
+1220 QHRNRLANELMIF
-1235 YHMKISPD
+1235 HMQISPD
-1243 DVEKLLLNDIPSVA
+1243 DVEGLLSRDIPSVA
-1257 IWGVEFD
+1257 LWGVEFD
-1264 KFSFPPREIPD
+1264 KFPFPPREIPEP
-1275 LETPMCVLA
+1275 ETPLCVLA
-1284 MFEDLGFTSRWRI
+1284 MFEDLGFLSRWRI

-1327 AHFCYLCIT
+1327 AHFCFLCIK
-1336 NLKLHQCL
+1336 NLNLQQSL

-1401 NTEGCNIFENLS
+1401 NTDGCNIFENLS

-1441 SLKEMAKDGYDSK
+1441 SLKEMAKVGFDTK

-1507 SEMMDRE
+1507 AEMMDRE

-1536 LGDLFPAAGI
+1536 LADLFPASGI
-1546 VRDIVVDNRRH
+1546 VRDTVVDNRRH

>member
-1 MGIVLSH
+1 MYGKYLISRK
-8 TIVSLFLHYRNRDRY
+8 S
-23 DQGTT
+23 
-28 DQNSVPE
+28 
-35 RIVDQEALS
+35 QEALS
-44 PLDNVAGMRDLYCTI
+44 PLDDVARLGDLYDAI
-59 REVLNDLLHRK
+59 REALNALLHRK
-70 VNSIVYIVEEKSGK
+70 VNSIVYILDEKSDV
-84 LYADAEKKHA
+84 LYADKEKKYA
-94 APSSGIVRET
+94 APSKGIIRET
-104 METQQFHVQSN
+104 LETQQFHVQSN
-115 DVAEDPVVAVLKAQ
+115 DVASDPVIAVIKAQ
-129 CKLSTDWSP
+129 CKPPSSWNP

-156 LLVIED
+156 LLVIEE
-162 NETVEINKITSLKH
+162 NETVEINKITPLKH
-176 KIVGCYRRLCKCHQD
+176 KIVGCYRRLCKCHRD

-197 PSNTPN
+197 PSNASNP
-203 AMTADGNGDKDA
+203 TAAIGKTGDKDA

-233 KVIRFLEEQTSAEC
+233 KVIRFLEEQTNAEC

-258 DLFCQVIGGL
+258 ELFCQVIGGL

-273 VKFPG
+273 IKFPG
-278 QNSVFSLPLE
+278 PNSVFSLPLE

-301 KRKDIENL
+301 KRKDIENF

-319 VPVSSRNNEGLIA
+319 VPVSSRNNDGLIA

-339 KEAENFTNDDLQ
+339 KDAENFTNDDLQ

-375 LKLHTQA
+375 LKLQTQA

-392 HLGEFTVRHS
+392 HL
-402 EELASFNYLAYFL
+402 
-415 EKYKEQVSIPNKV
+415 
-428 KGQSKHKNSNG
+428 
-439 SAKACKSLPLA
+439 
-450 DHRKIHV
+450 D
-457 NTCKSSLNPM
+457 
-467 SGSLTYFASQF
+467 
-478 ITAPR
+478 
-483 EIVGSPNSERSL
+483 
-495 SVSYQ
+495 
-500 KSNAK
+500 
-505 RRYFS
+505 
-510 SVYTEKEDFDLC
+510 
-522 ARNEE
+522 
-527 FSQSLKNRM
+527 
-536 ENSQLHSDCIDS
+536 
-548 GEKEISENEKNH
+548 
-560 YEDNGEVIQ
+560 
-569 SDFRG
+569 
-574 SLNGV
+574 
-579 CNSSSFTKTG
+579 
-589 RTAKCKKGSNENDS
+589 
-603 FIDNEFIQP
+603 
-612 KVDFSIIPLQQE
+612 
-624 LTFKD
+624 
-629 PELFEQ
+629 
-635 RKKNDQK
+635 
-642 EGRNEVEIMD
+642 
-652 RIQEPVKK
+652 
-660 LSPKTD
+660 
-666 YIAAGNDSLL
+666 
-676 NTVKHTST
+676 
-684 VSASNAMSESKTFT
+684 
-698 AEGEQCRVCV
+698 
-708 EIDDFKTCGEL
+708 
-719 QPNEEAQLAT
+719 
-729 SGSRSEMDESFT
+729 
-741 EESLL
+741 
-746 VKSSC
+746 
-751 KSGNTGSGLS
+751 
-761 SAFQSEVLKLEN
+761 
-773 KFERHEISISDQ
+773 
-785 VSYKEAVTKLGGD
+785 
-798 SECSDSCLPAVS
+798 
-810 RLHIAVT
+810 
-817 KDDDFKEG
+817 
-825 NEMRQSGSTDKGSI
+825 
-839 FMNTTTLNVP
+839 
-849 PEEMSQKSFHTAED
+849 
-863 DAMDNT
+863 
-869 SVGSQGDLE
+869 
-878 QEFDM
+878 
-883 DEKDEKSEVF
+883 
-893 YDTLTDRSIFSSSSE
+893 
-908 QGMCRSIKEST
+908 
-919 LELKWREV
+919 
-927 KLSHSEPAISNVK
+927 
-940 NALTDSQS
+940 
-948 QFKDSKHCLNYAFI
+948 
-962 EDVEPFIDPLII
+962 
-974 SSNNQDSVVRDVG
+974 
-987 LICSR
+987 
-992 SSIPGTD
+992 
-999 IKIIV
+999 
-1004 EDTTSCETNSFSHQ
+1004 
-1018 RVPNISTYSSAD
+1018 
-1030 KCSER
+1030 
-1035 SSGCSS
+1035 
-1041 DKHDKDLEYIK
+1041 
-1052 HLQPPAT
+1052 
-1059 DVCIITKYDLT
+1059 DLT

-1110 TNSKEEHNEIRMPI
+1110 TNNKEEHNEIRMPI

-1167 FPIKNEKGDVL
+1167 FPIKNERGDVL

-1185 KKTGQHFTAFDEDL
+1185 KKTGQHFTEFDEDL

-1243 DVEKLLLNDIPSVA
+1243 DVEGLLSRDIPSVA
-1257 IWGVEFD
+1257 LWGVEFD
-1264 KFSFPPREIPD
+1264 KFPFPPREIPEP
-1275 LETPMCVLA
+1275 ETPLCVLA
-1284 MFEDLGFTSRWRI
+1284 MFEDLGFLSRWRI

-1327 AHFCYLCIT
+1327 AHFCFLCIK
-1336 NLKLHQCL
+1336 NLNLQQSL

-1401 NTEGCNIFENLS
+1401 NTDGCNIFENLS

-1441 SLKEMAKDGYDSK
+1441 SLKEMAKVGFDTK

-1507 SEMMDRE
+1507 AEMMDRE

-1536 LGDLFPAAGI
+1536 LADLFPASGI
-1546 VRDIVVDNRRH
+1546 VRDTVVDNRRH

>member
-1 MGIVLSH
+1 MGLVLSH
-8 TIVSLFLHYRNRDRY
+8 TIVSLFLYYRNRDRHAHLLDVA
-23 DQGTT
+23 DQT
-28 DQNSVPE
+28 SFPE
-35 RIVDQEALS
+35 RLGDQEALS
-44 PLDNVAGMRDLYCTI
+44 PLDDVARLGDLYDAI
-59 REVLNDLLHRK
+59 REALDALLHRK
-70 VNSIVYIVEEKSGK
+70 VNSIVYILDEKSDV
-84 LYADAEKKHA
+84 LYADKEKKYG
-94 APSSGIVRET
+94 APSKGIIRET
-104 METQQFHVQSN
+104 LETQQFHVQSN
-115 DVAEDPVVAVLKAQ
+115 DVASDPVIAVIKVQ
-129 CKLSTDWSP
+129 CKPPSSWNP

-156 LLVIED
+156 LLVIEE
-162 NETVEINKITSLKH
+162 NETVEINKITPLKH
-176 KIVGCYRRLCKCHQD
+176 KIVGCYRRLCKCHRD

-197 PSNTPN
+197 PSNASNP
-203 AMTADGNGDKDA
+203 TAAIGKTGDKDA

-233 KVIRFLEEQTSAEC
+233 KVIRFLEEQTNAEC

-258 DLFCQVIGGL
+258 ELFCQVIGGL

-273 VKFPG
+273 IKFPG
-278 QNSVFSLPLE
+278 PNSVFSLPLE

-301 KRKDIENL
+301 KRKDIENF

-319 VPVSSRNNEGLIA
+319 VPVSSRNNDGLIA

-339 KEAENFTNDDLQ
+339 KDAENFTNDDLQ

-375 LKLHTQA
+375 LKLQTQA

-392 HLGEFTVRHS
+392 HL
-402 EELASFNYLAYFL
+402 
-415 EKYKEQVSIPNKV
+415 
-428 KGQSKHKNSNG
+428 
-439 SAKACKSLPLA
+439 
-450 DHRKIHV
+450 D
-457 NTCKSSLNPM
+457 
-467 SGSLTYFASQF
+467 
-478 ITAPR
+478 
-483 EIVGSPNSERSL
+483 
-495 SVSYQ
+495 
-500 KSNAK
+500 
-505 RRYFS
+505 
-510 SVYTEKEDFDLC
+510 
-522 ARNEE
+522 
-527 FSQSLKNRM
+527 
-536 ENSQLHSDCIDS
+536 
-548 GEKEISENEKNH
+548 
-560 YEDNGEVIQ
+560 
-569 SDFRG
+569 
-574 SLNGV
+574 
-579 CNSSSFTKTG
+579 
-589 RTAKCKKGSNENDS
+589 
-603 FIDNEFIQP
+603 
-612 KVDFSIIPLQQE
+612 
-624 LTFKD
+624 
-629 PELFEQ
+629 
-635 RKKNDQK
+635 
-642 EGRNEVEIMD
+642 
-652 RIQEPVKK
+652 
-660 LSPKTD
+660 
-666 YIAAGNDSLL
+666 
-676 NTVKHTST
+676 
-684 VSASNAMSESKTFT
+684 
-698 AEGEQCRVCV
+698 
-708 EIDDFKTCGEL
+708 
-719 QPNEEAQLAT
+719 
-729 SGSRSEMDESFT
+729 
-741 EESLL
+741 
-746 VKSSC
+746 
-751 KSGNTGSGLS
+751 
-761 SAFQSEVLKLEN
+761 
-773 KFERHEISISDQ
+773 
-785 VSYKEAVTKLGGD
+785 
-798 SECSDSCLPAVS
+798 
-810 RLHIAVT
+810 
-817 KDDDFKEG
+817 
-825 NEMRQSGSTDKGSI
+825 
-839 FMNTTTLNVP
+839 
-849 PEEMSQKSFHTAED
+849 
-863 DAMDNT
+863 
-869 SVGSQGDLE
+869 
-878 QEFDM
+878 
-883 DEKDEKSEVF
+883 
-893 YDTLTDRSIFSSSSE
+893 
-908 QGMCRSIKEST
+908 
-919 LELKWREV
+919 
-927 KLSHSEPAISNVK
+927 
-940 NALTDSQS
+940 
-948 QFKDSKHCLNYAFI
+948 
-962 EDVEPFIDPLII
+962 
-974 SSNNQDSVVRDVG
+974 
-987 LICSR
+987 
-992 SSIPGTD
+992 
-999 IKIIV
+999 
-1004 EDTTSCETNSFSHQ
+1004 
-1018 RVPNISTYSSAD
+1018 
-1030 KCSER
+1030 
-1035 SSGCSS
+1035 
-1041 DKHDKDLEYIK
+1041 
-1052 HLQPPAT
+1052 
-1059 DVCIITKYDLT
+1059 DLT

-1110 TNSKEEHNEIRMPI
+1110 TNNKEEHNEIRMPI

-1167 FPIKNEKGDVL
+1167 FPIKNERGDVL

-1185 KKTGQHFTAFDEDL
+1185 KKTGQHFTEFDEDL

-1208 ISISHSLMYQNV
+1208 ISISHCLMYKKLQDS
-1220 LAAQYRNSLANELMM
+1220 QHRNRLANELMIF
-1235 YHMKISPD
+1235 HMQISPD
-1243 DVEKLLLNDIPSVA
+1243 DVEGLLSRDIPSVA
-1257 IWGVEFD
+1257 LWGVEFD
-1264 KFSFPPREIPD
+1264 KFPFPPREIPEP
-1275 LETPMCVLA
+1275 ETPLCVLA
-1284 MFEDLGFTSRWRI
+1284 MFEDLGFLSRWRI

-1327 AHFCYLCIT
+1327 AHFCFLCIK
-1336 NLKLHQCL
+1336 NLNLQQSL

-1401 NTEGCNIFENLS
+1401 NTDGCNIFENLS

-1441 SLKEMAKDGYDSK
+1441 SLKEMAKVGFDTK

-1507 SEMMDRE
+1507 AEMMDRE

-1536 LGDLFPAAGI
+1536 LADLFPASDI
-1546 VRDIVVDNRRH
+1546 VRDTVVDNRRH

>member
-1 MGIVLSH
+1 MGLVLSH
-8 TIVSLFLHYRNRDRY
+8 TIVSLFLYYRNRDRHAHLLDVA
-23 DQGTT
+23 DQT
-28 DQNSVPE
+28 SFPE
-35 RIVDQEALS
+35 RLGDQEALS
-44 PLDNVAGMRDLYCTI
+44 PLDDVARLGDLYDAI
-59 REVLNDLLHRK
+59 REALNALLHRK
-70 VNSIVYIVEEKSGK
+70 VNSIVYILDEKSDV
-84 LYADAEKKHA
+84 LYADKEKKYG
-94 APSSGIVRET
+94 APSKGIIRET
-104 METQQFHVQSN
+104 LETQQFHVQSN
-115 DVAEDPVVAVLKAQ
+115 DVASDPVIAVIKAQ
-129 CKLSTDWSP
+129 CKPPSSWNP

-156 LLVIED
+156 LLVIEE
-162 NETVEINKITSLKH
+162 NETVEINKITPLKH
-176 KIVGCYRRLCKCHQD
+176 KIVGCYRRLCKCHRD

-197 PSNTPN
+197 PSNASNP
-203 AMTADGNGDKDA
+203 TAAIGKTGDKDA

-233 KVIRFLEEQTSAEC
+233 KVIRFLEEQTNAEC

-258 DLFCQVIGGL
+258 ELFCQVIGGL

-273 VKFPG
+273 IKFPG
-278 QNSVFSLPLE
+278 PNSVFSLPLE

-301 KRKDIENL
+301 KRKDIENF

-319 VPVSSRNNEGLIA
+319 VPVSSRNNDGLIA

-339 KEAENFTNDDLQ
+339 KDAENFTNDDLQ

-375 LKLHTQA
+375 LKLQTQA

-392 HLGEFTVRHS
+392 HL
-402 EELASFNYLAYFL
+402 
-415 EKYKEQVSIPNKV
+415 
-428 KGQSKHKNSNG
+428 
-439 SAKACKSLPLA
+439 
-450 DHRKIHV
+450 D
-457 NTCKSSLNPM
+457 
-467 SGSLTYFASQF
+467 
-478 ITAPR
+478 
-483 EIVGSPNSERSL
+483 
-495 SVSYQ
+495 
-500 KSNAK
+500 
-505 RRYFS
+505 
-510 SVYTEKEDFDLC
+510 
-522 ARNEE
+522 
-527 FSQSLKNRM
+527 
-536 ENSQLHSDCIDS
+536 
-548 GEKEISENEKNH
+548 
-560 YEDNGEVIQ
+560 
-569 SDFRG
+569 
-574 SLNGV
+574 
-579 CNSSSFTKTG
+579 
-589 RTAKCKKGSNENDS
+589 
-603 FIDNEFIQP
+603 
-612 KVDFSIIPLQQE
+612 
-624 LTFKD
+624 
-629 PELFEQ
+629 
-635 RKKNDQK
+635 
-642 EGRNEVEIMD
+642 
-652 RIQEPVKK
+652 
-660 LSPKTD
+660 
-666 YIAAGNDSLL
+666 
-676 NTVKHTST
+676 
-684 VSASNAMSESKTFT
+684 
-698 AEGEQCRVCV
+698 
-708 EIDDFKTCGEL
+708 
-719 QPNEEAQLAT
+719 
-729 SGSRSEMDESFT
+729 
-741 EESLL
+741 
-746 VKSSC
+746 
-751 KSGNTGSGLS
+751 
-761 SAFQSEVLKLEN
+761 
-773 KFERHEISISDQ
+773 
-785 VSYKEAVTKLGGD
+785 
-798 SECSDSCLPAVS
+798 
-810 RLHIAVT
+810 
-817 KDDDFKEG
+817 
-825 NEMRQSGSTDKGSI
+825 
-839 FMNTTTLNVP
+839 
-849 PEEMSQKSFHTAED
+849 
-863 DAMDNT
+863 
-869 SVGSQGDLE
+869 
-878 QEFDM
+878 
-883 DEKDEKSEVF
+883 
-893 YDTLTDRSIFSSSSE
+893 
-908 QGMCRSIKEST
+908 
-919 LELKWREV
+919 
-927 KLSHSEPAISNVK
+927 
-940 NALTDSQS
+940 
-948 QFKDSKHCLNYAFI
+948 
-962 EDVEPFIDPLII
+962 
-974 SSNNQDSVVRDVG
+974 
-987 LICSR
+987 
-992 SSIPGTD
+992 
-999 IKIIV
+999 
-1004 EDTTSCETNSFSHQ
+1004 
-1018 RVPNISTYSSAD
+1018 
-1030 KCSER
+1030 
-1035 SSGCSS
+1035 
-1041 DKHDKDLEYIK
+1041 
-1052 HLQPPAT
+1052 
-1059 DVCIITKYDLT
+1059 DLT

-1110 TNSKEEHNEIRMPI
+1110 TNNKEEHNEIRMPI

-1167 FPIKNEKGDVL
+1167 FPIKNERGDVL

-1185 KKTGQHFTAFDEDL
+1185 KKTGQHFTEFDEDL

-1243 DVEKLLLNDIPSVA
+1243 DVEGLLSRDIPSVA
-1257 IWGVEFD
+1257 LWGVEFD
-1264 KFSFPPREIPD
+1264 KFPFPPREIPEP
-1275 LETPMCVLA
+1275 ETPLCVLA
-1284 MFEDLGFTSRWRI
+1284 MFEDLGFLSRWRI

-1327 AHFCYLCIT
+1327 AHFCFLCIK
-1336 NLKLHQCL
+1336 NLNLQQSL

-1401 NTEGCNIFENLS
+1401 NTDGCNIFENLS

-1441 SLKEMAKDGYDSK
+1441 SLKEMAKVGFDTK

-1507 SEMMDRE
+1507 AEMMDRE

-1536 LGDLFPAAGI
+1536 LADLFPASDI
-1546 VRDIVVDNRRH
+1546 VRDTVVDNRRH

>member
-1 MGIVLSH
+1 MGLVLSH
-8 TIVSLFLHYRNRDRY
+8 TIVSLFLYYRNRDRHAHLLDVA
-23 DQGTT
+23 DQT
-28 DQNSVPE
+28 SFPE
-35 RIVDQEALS
+35 RLGDQEALS
-44 PLDNVAGMRDLYCTI
+44 PLDDVARLGDLYDAI
-59 REVLNDLLHRK
+59 REALNALLHRK
-70 VNSIVYIVEEKSGK
+70 VNSIVYILDEKSDV
-84 LYADAEKKHA
+84 LYADKEKKYA
-94 APSSGIVRET
+94 APSKGIIRET
-104 METQQFHVQSN
+104 LETQQFHVQSN
-115 DVAEDPVVAVLKAQ
+115 DVASDPVIAVIKVQ
-129 CKLSTDWSP
+129 CKPPSSWNP

-156 LLVIED
+156 LLVIEE
-162 NETVEINKITSLKH
+162 NETVEINKITPLKH
-176 KIVGCYRRLCKCHQD
+176 KIVGCYRRLCKCHRD

-197 PSNTPN
+197 PSNASNP
-203 AMTADGNGDKDA
+203 TAAIGKTGDKDA

-233 KVIRFLEEQTSAEC
+233 KVIRFLEEQTNAEC

-258 DLFCQVIGGL
+258 ELFCQVIGGL

-273 VKFPG
+273 IKFPG
-278 QNSVFSLPLE
+278 PNSVFSLPLE

-301 KRKDIENL
+301 KRKDIENF

-319 VPVSSRNNEGLIA
+319 VPVSSRNNDGLIA

-339 KEAENFTNDDLQ
+339 KDAENFTNDDLQ

-375 LKLHTQA
+375 LKLQTQA

-392 HLGEFTVRHS
+392 HL
-402 EELASFNYLAYFL
+402 
-415 EKYKEQVSIPNKV
+415 
-428 KGQSKHKNSNG
+428 
-439 SAKACKSLPLA
+439 
-450 DHRKIHV
+450 D
-457 NTCKSSLNPM
+457 
-467 SGSLTYFASQF
+467 
-478 ITAPR
+478 
-483 EIVGSPNSERSL
+483 
-495 SVSYQ
+495 
-500 KSNAK
+500 
-505 RRYFS
+505 
-510 SVYTEKEDFDLC
+510 
-522 ARNEE
+522 
-527 FSQSLKNRM
+527 
-536 ENSQLHSDCIDS
+536 
-548 GEKEISENEKNH
+548 
-560 YEDNGEVIQ
+560 
-569 SDFRG
+569 
-574 SLNGV
+574 
-579 CNSSSFTKTG
+579 
-589 RTAKCKKGSNENDS
+589 
-603 FIDNEFIQP
+603 
-612 KVDFSIIPLQQE
+612 
-624 LTFKD
+624 
-629 PELFEQ
+629 
-635 RKKNDQK
+635 
-642 EGRNEVEIMD
+642 
-652 RIQEPVKK
+652 
-660 LSPKTD
+660 
-666 YIAAGNDSLL
+666 
-676 NTVKHTST
+676 
-684 VSASNAMSESKTFT
+684 
-698 AEGEQCRVCV
+698 
-708 EIDDFKTCGEL
+708 
-719 QPNEEAQLAT
+719 
-729 SGSRSEMDESFT
+729 
-741 EESLL
+741 
-746 VKSSC
+746 
-751 KSGNTGSGLS
+751 
-761 SAFQSEVLKLEN
+761 
-773 KFERHEISISDQ
+773 
-785 VSYKEAVTKLGGD
+785 
-798 SECSDSCLPAVS
+798 
-810 RLHIAVT
+810 
-817 KDDDFKEG
+817 
-825 NEMRQSGSTDKGSI
+825 
-839 FMNTTTLNVP
+839 
-849 PEEMSQKSFHTAED
+849 
-863 DAMDNT
+863 
-869 SVGSQGDLE
+869 
-878 QEFDM
+878 
-883 DEKDEKSEVF
+883 
-893 YDTLTDRSIFSSSSE
+893 
-908 QGMCRSIKEST
+908 
-919 LELKWREV
+919 
-927 KLSHSEPAISNVK
+927 
-940 NALTDSQS
+940 
-948 QFKDSKHCLNYAFI
+948 
-962 EDVEPFIDPLII
+962 
-974 SSNNQDSVVRDVG
+974 
-987 LICSR
+987 
-992 SSIPGTD
+992 
-999 IKIIV
+999 
-1004 EDTTSCETNSFSHQ
+1004 
-1018 RVPNISTYSSAD
+1018 
-1030 KCSER
+1030 
-1035 SSGCSS
+1035 
-1041 DKHDKDLEYIK
+1041 
-1052 HLQPPAT
+1052 
-1059 DVCIITKYDLT
+1059 DLT

-1110 TNSKEEHNEIRMPI
+1110 TNNKEEHNEIRMPI

-1167 FPIKNEKGDVL
+1167 FPIKNERGDVL

-1185 KKTGQHFTAFDEDL
+1185 KKTGQHFTEFDEDL

-1208 ISISHSLMYQNV
+1208 ISISHCLMYKKLQDS
-1220 LAAQYRNSLANELMM
+1220 QHRNRLANELMIF
-1235 YHMKISPD
+1235 HMQISPD
-1243 DVEKLLLNDIPSVA
+1243 DVEGLLSRDIPSVA
-1257 IWGVEFD
+1257 LWGVEFD
-1264 KFSFPPREIPD
+1264 KFPFPPREIPEP
-1275 LETPMCVLA
+1275 ETPLCVLA
-1284 MFEDLGFTSRWRI
+1284 MFEDLGFLSRWRI

-1327 AHFCYLCIT
+1327 AHFCFLCIK
-1336 NLKLHQCL
+1336 NLNLQQSL

-1401 NTEGCNIFENLS
+1401 NTDGCNIFENLS

-1441 SLKEMAKDGYDSK
+1441 SLKEMAKVGFDTK

-1507 SEMMDRE
+1507 AEMMDRE

-1536 LGDLFPAAGI
+1536 LGDLFPASGI
-1546 VRDIVVDNRRH
+1546 VRDTVVDNRRH

>member
-1 MGIVLSH
+1 MSH
-8 TIVSLFLHYRNRDRY
+8 TIVSLFLYYRNRDRHAHPQDVA
-23 DQGTT
+23 DQT
-28 DQNSVPE
+28 SFLE
-35 RIVDQEALS
+35 RLVDQEALS
-44 PLDNVAGMRDLYCTI
+44 PLDDVTRLGDLNDTI
-59 REVLNDLLHRK
+59 REALNALLHRN
-70 VNSIVYIVEEKSGK
+70 VNSIVYILDEKSDV
-84 LYADAEKKHA
+84 LYADKEKKYG
-94 APSSGIVRET
+94 APSKGIIRET
-104 METQQFHVQSN
+104 LETQQFHVQSN
-115 DVAEDPVVAVLKAQ
+115 DVASDPVIAVIKAQ
-129 CKLSTDWSP
+129 CKPPSSWNP

-156 LLVIED
+156 LLVIEE
-162 NETVEINKITSLKH
+162 NETVEINKITPLKH
-176 KIVGCYRRLCKCHQD
+176 KIVGCYRRLCKCHRD

-197 PSNTPN
+197 PSNTSNP
-203 AMTADGNGDKDA
+203 TAAIGKTGDKDA

-258 DLFCQVIGGL
+258 ELFCQVIGGL

-273 VKFPG
+273 IKFPG
-278 QNSVFSLPLE
+278 PNSVFSLPLE

-301 KRKDIENL
+301 KRKDIENF

-339 KEAENFTNDDLQ
+339 KDAENFTNDDLQ

-375 LKLHTQA
+375 LKLQTQA

-392 HLGEFTVRHS
+392 HL
-402 EELASFNYLAYFL
+402 
-415 EKYKEQVSIPNKV
+415 
-428 KGQSKHKNSNG
+428 
-439 SAKACKSLPLA
+439 
-450 DHRKIHV
+450 D
-457 NTCKSSLNPM
+457 
-467 SGSLTYFASQF
+467 
-478 ITAPR
+478 
-483 EIVGSPNSERSL
+483 
-495 SVSYQ
+495 
-500 KSNAK
+500 
-505 RRYFS
+505 
-510 SVYTEKEDFDLC
+510 
-522 ARNEE
+522 
-527 FSQSLKNRM
+527 
-536 ENSQLHSDCIDS
+536 
-548 GEKEISENEKNH
+548 
-560 YEDNGEVIQ
+560 
-569 SDFRG
+569 
-574 SLNGV
+574 
-579 CNSSSFTKTG
+579 
-589 RTAKCKKGSNENDS
+589 
-603 FIDNEFIQP
+603 
-612 KVDFSIIPLQQE
+612 
-624 LTFKD
+624 
-629 PELFEQ
+629 
-635 RKKNDQK
+635 
-642 EGRNEVEIMD
+642 
-652 RIQEPVKK
+652 
-660 LSPKTD
+660 
-666 YIAAGNDSLL
+666 
-676 NTVKHTST
+676 
-684 VSASNAMSESKTFT
+684 
-698 AEGEQCRVCV
+698 
-708 EIDDFKTCGEL
+708 
-719 QPNEEAQLAT
+719 
-729 SGSRSEMDESFT
+729 
-741 EESLL
+741 
-746 VKSSC
+746 
-751 KSGNTGSGLS
+751 
-761 SAFQSEVLKLEN
+761 
-773 KFERHEISISDQ
+773 
-785 VSYKEAVTKLGGD
+785 
-798 SECSDSCLPAVS
+798 
-810 RLHIAVT
+810 
-817 KDDDFKEG
+817 
-825 NEMRQSGSTDKGSI
+825 
-839 FMNTTTLNVP
+839 
-849 PEEMSQKSFHTAED
+849 
-863 DAMDNT
+863 
-869 SVGSQGDLE
+869 
-878 QEFDM
+878 
-883 DEKDEKSEVF
+883 
-893 YDTLTDRSIFSSSSE
+893 
-908 QGMCRSIKEST
+908 
-919 LELKWREV
+919 
-927 KLSHSEPAISNVK
+927 
-940 NALTDSQS
+940 
-948 QFKDSKHCLNYAFI
+948 
-962 EDVEPFIDPLII
+962 
-974 SSNNQDSVVRDVG
+974 
-987 LICSR
+987 
-992 SSIPGTD
+992 
-999 IKIIV
+999 
-1004 EDTTSCETNSFSHQ
+1004 
-1018 RVPNISTYSSAD
+1018 
-1030 KCSER
+1030 
-1035 SSGCSS
+1035 
-1041 DKHDKDLEYIK
+1041 
-1052 HLQPPAT
+1052 
-1059 DVCIITKYDLT
+1059 DLT

-1110 TNSKEEHNEIRMPI
+1110 TNNKEEHNEIRMPI

-1167 FPIKNEKGDVL
+1167 FPIKNERGDVL

-1185 KKTGQHFTAFDEDL
+1185 KKTGQHFTEFDEDL

-1208 ISISHSLMYQNV
+1208 ISISHCLMYKKLQDS
-1220 LAAQYRNSLANELMM
+1220 QHRNRLANELMIF
-1235 YHMKISPD
+1235 HMQISPD
-1243 DVEKLLLNDIPSVA
+1243 DVERLLSRDIPAVTL
-1257 IWGVEFD
+1257 WGVEFD
-1264 KFSFPPREIPD
+1264 RFPFPPREIPEP
-1275 LETPMCVLA
+1275 ETPLCVLA
-1284 MFEDLGFTSRWRI
+1284 MFEDLGFLSRWRI

-1327 AHFCYLCIT
+1327 AHFCFLCIK
-1336 NLKLHQCL
+1336 NLNLQQSL

-1401 NTEGCNIFENLS
+1401 NTDGCNIFENLS

-1441 SLKEMAKDGYDSK
+1441 SLKEMAKVGFDTK

-1507 SEMMDRE
+1507 AEMMDRE

-1536 LGDLFPAAGI
+1536 LADLFPASDI
-1546 VRDIVVDNRRH
+1546 VRDTVVDNRRH

-1600 QKQNG
+1600 QRQNG